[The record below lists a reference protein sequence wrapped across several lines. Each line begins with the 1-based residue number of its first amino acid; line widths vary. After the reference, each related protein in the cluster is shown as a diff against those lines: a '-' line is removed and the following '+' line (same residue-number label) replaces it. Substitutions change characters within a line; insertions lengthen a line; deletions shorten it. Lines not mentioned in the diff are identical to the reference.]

1 MAVINRERSI
11 IMASINSVSSS
22 TSSIYGSKNVISGL
36 ASGMDTES
44 MIENAI
50 SGYKTKIST
59 LQQKRTKVE
68 WQQEAYRSIIGKMA
82 SFSDKYTSYASSTNL
97 LSNSFFN
104 QAVKVTAKGKYADM
118 VSASGKTSSNV
129 QILGVKQ
136 LAKAATYTVS
146 GIGDSKSAVTPGIG
160 GSTPAATPEFTGSTV
175 DLGAK
180 KELSNV
186 SGSLTIKYGGNR
198 SYTIDFGELDIYTKP
213 EELADAIRSKLGE
226 QTMTLSNGTSVTAS
240 EKIDVKVND
249 EGNIEFFEKGSAG
262 NAVTISDATGKI
274 KDTLGIDPSKNESTL
289 KTKDVELVNR
299 NTTLG
304 DYLTDKEL
312 TLTLDGV
319 TKKIK
324 LPKPEYKKNDNGAL
338 ILDAAGNKTLDV
350 ADYKDKLEK
359 AIAGAFGE
367 GKVTV
372 TAANQNGNSFSLKFS
387 TQKGSTL
394 SVSGDAAKALGLDKA
409 ATYVNTSKTLG
420 ELLKKEDDWKP
431 FNRIE
436 YVGDVKEVMTAD
448 GKTVDYYTDAKGNR
462 LKKVG
467 AGDNETYYRVDD
479 KGEYL
484 YKFEIN
490 GKVVGEFSKNTALE
504 TVLTSINGNAD
515 AGVTVNYSKITNQFQ
530 FTTRETG
537 AGSQIVMGDGLA
549 KALFGDTKGKDDK
562 HPAGQ
567 DAIFSMKVNGQELD
581 GISRSSNTFDV
592 DGMSVSL
599 KGTFGAYNT
608 DNDKLVNATAAEADA
623 VSFTA
628 SSDAD
633 KIIDA
638 IKSMVEDYNA
648 MVTEIKNAYSTLPQ
662 QKSNGNYYE
671 PLTEEDKADMS
682 ESSIKA
688 HEEKAK
694 QGLLFADRDLS
705 ALYTQLTSAISMSG
719 KDGADLKAIGI
730 TSNYSNGLTTLS
742 LNEEKL
748 RSALETDP
756 DKVRDVF
763 SKSVA
768 SGSSTNG
775 LMQALKSPLD
785 MYSKTQG
792 TKGILVQKAGST
804 LAPSTL
810 YKNTLQNKLDDI
822 DTQIEKWQDKMADQV
837 DRYTS
842 KFTALEKLIAQ
853 MNSQSSALAGF
864 LGNG

>member
-1 MAVINRERSI
+1 
-11 IMASINSVSSS
+11 MASVNSVRSSS
-22 TSSIYGSKNVISGL
+22 SSIYGNRNVISGL

-44 MIENAI
+44 MIENAV

-68 WQQEAYRSIIGKMA
+68 WQQEVYRSIIGKMS

-97 LSNSFFN
+97 LSSGFFN
-104 QAVKVTAKGKYADM
+104 QAVKVTATGKYADM
-118 VSASGKTSSNV
+118 VSASGKTSSSV

-136 LAKAATYTVS
+136 LARAATYTVS
-146 GIGDSKSAVTPGIG
+146 GIGGSKSADK
-160 GSTPAATPEFTGSTV
+160 PEFTGSVV
-175 DLGAK
+175 DLTEK

-186 SGSLTIKYGGNR
+186 SGSLTIKYGGDR
-198 SYTIDFGELDIYTKP
+198 SFTLDFGELDIYQNAD
-213 EELADAIRSKLGE
+213 ELAKAIRSKLGE
-226 QTMTLSNGTSVTAS
+226 QTMTLSDGTSVKAS

-249 EGNIEFFEKGSAG
+249 EGNIEFSEKGGAG
-262 NAVTISDATGKI
+262 NAVTISGATGKI
-274 KDTLGIDPSKNESTL
+274 KDTLKITADGTESTL
-289 KTKDVELVNR
+289 NTKNVELVDKSS
-299 NTTLG
+299 TLG
-304 DYLTDKEL
+304 DYLSGKEL

-319 TKKIK
+319 TKKIE
-324 LPKPEYKKNDNGAL
+324 LPEYKKDGTALSNDAYTTALQTKINEAFGA
-338 ILDAAGNKTLDV
+338 GKV
-350 ADYKDKLEK
+350 ALEK
-359 AIAGAFGE
+359 VGAAD
-367 GKVTV
+367 GK
-372 TAANQNGNSFSLKFS
+372 SFSLKFS
-387 TQKGSTL
+387 TTQAGSTL

-420 ELLKKEDDWKP
+420 ELLGDKAVDWSK
-431 FNRIE
+431 FE
-436 YVGDVKEVMTAD
+436 KVKAEGDVKPVNKKD
-448 GKTVDYYTDAKGNR
+448 GSGVDYYTDSKGNR
-462 LKKVG
+462 VKSEDGGK
-467 AGDNETYYRVDD
+467 TYYRVDD
-479 KGEYL
+479 KGEFL
-484 YKFEIN
+484 REFKIN
-490 GKVVGEFSKNTALE
+490 GKLVGAFNKDTALE

-515 AGVTVNYSKITNQFQ
+515 AGVKVSYSKTTNQFQ

-537 AGSQIVMGDGLA
+537 ASSRIDMGDGLA
-549 KALFGDTKGKDDK
+549 NALFGGGKKDEGK
-562 HPAGQ
+562 
-567 DAIFSMKVNGQELD
+567 DAIFSMKVNGQPLD
-581 GISRSSNTFDV
+581 DISRSSNTFDV
-592 DGMSVSL
+592 DGMNISL
-599 KGTFGAYNT
+599 KGTFT
-608 DNDKLVNATAAEADA
+608 ATEADA
-623 VSFTA
+623 VSFTS

-633 KIIDA
+633 KIVDA

-648 MVTEIKNAYSTLPQ
+648 MVTEIKNAYSTMPQ
-662 QKSNGNYYE
+662 QKSNGKYYE

-688 HEEKAK
+688 YEEKAK

-705 ALYTQLTSAISMSG
+705 ALYSQLTSAISMSG
-719 KDGADLKAIGI
+719 KDGADLKSIGI

-748 RSALETDP
+748 RAALETDP

-768 SGSSTNG
+768 SGSSSNG

-785 MYSKTQG
+785 MYSKVQG

-842 KFTALEKLIAQ
+842 KFTALEKLISQ
-853 MNSQSSALAGF
+853 MNSQSSALASF
-864 LGNG
+864 LGSNG

>member
-1 MAVINRERSI
+1 MA
-11 IMASINSVSSS
+11 SVSSVRS
-22 TSSIYGSKNVISGL
+22 SSSSIYGNRNVISGL

-44 MIENAI
+44 MIENAV

-68 WQQEAYRSIIGKMA
+68 WQQEVYRSIIGKMS

-97 LSNSFFN
+97 LSSGFFN
-104 QAVKVTAKGKYADM
+104 QAVKVTATGKYADM
-118 VSASGKTSSNV
+118 VSASGKTSSSV

-136 LAKAATYTVS
+136 LARAATYTVS
-146 GIGDSKSAVTPGIG
+146 GIGGSKSADK
-160 GSTPAATPEFTGSTV
+160 PEFTGSTV
-175 DLGAK
+175 DLTEK

-186 SGSLTIKYGGNR
+186 SGSLTIKYGGDR
-198 SYTIDFGELDIYTKP
+198 SFTLDFGELDIYQNADK
-213 EELADAIRSKLGE
+213 LAEAIRSKLGE
-226 QTMTLSNGTSVTAS
+226 QTMTLSDGTSVKAS

-249 EGNIEFFEKGSAG
+249 EGNIEFSEKGGAG
-262 NAVTISDATGKI
+262 NAVTISGATGKI
-274 KDTLGIDPSKNESTL
+274 KDTLKITADGTESTL
-289 KTKDVELVNR
+289 NTKDVELVDKSS
-299 NTTLG
+299 TLG
-304 DYLTDKEL
+304 DYLAGKEL
-312 TLTLDGV
+312 ALTLDGV

-324 LPKPEYKKNDNGAL
+324 LPEYKNDKDYITDL
-338 ILDAAGNKTLDV
+338 QTEINKAFGDKV
-350 ADYKDKLEK
+350 KLEK
-359 AIAGAFGE
+359 
-367 GKVTV
+367 
-372 TAANQNGNSFSLKFS
+372 GNATNEKGFSLKFS

-420 ELLKKEDDWKP
+420 ELLGDKADVWNAFDKVKAE
-431 FNRIE
+431 
-436 YVGDVKEVMTAD
+436 GDVKPVNKKD
-448 GKTVDYYTDAKGNR
+448 GSGVDYYTDSKGNR
-462 LKKVG
+462 VKSEDGGK
-467 AGDNETYYRVDD
+467 TYYRVDD
-479 KGEYL
+479 KGEFL
-484 YKFEIN
+484 REFKIN
-490 GKVVGEFSKNTALE
+490 GKLVGAFNKDTALE

-515 AGVTVNYSKITNQFQ
+515 VGVKVSYSKTTNQFQ

-537 AGSQIVMGDGLA
+537 AGSLDMGDGLA
-549 KALFGDTKGKDDK
+549 KALFGGGTKEDGL
-562 HPAGQ
+562 
-567 DAIFSMKVNGQELD
+567 DAIFSMKVNGQPLND
-581 GISRSSNTFDV
+581 ISRSSNTFDV

-599 KGTFGAYNT
+599 KGTFT
-608 DNDKLVNATAAEADA
+608 ATEADA
-623 VSFTA
+623 VSFTS

-633 KIIDA
+633 KIVDT

-648 MVTEIKNAYSTLPQ
+648 MVTEIKNAYSTMPQ
-662 QKSNGNYYE
+662 QKSNGKYYE

-688 HEEKAK
+688 YEEKAK

-705 ALYTQLTSAISMSG
+705 ALYSQLTSAISMSG

-748 RSALETDP
+748 RAALETDP

-768 SGSSTNG
+768 SGSSSNG

-842 KFTALEKLIAQ
+842 KFTALEKLISQ
-853 MNSQSSALAGF
+853 MNSQSSALASF
-864 LGNG
+864 LGSNG

>member
-1 MAVINRERSI
+1 
-11 IMASINSVSSS
+11 MASVSSVSSS
-22 TSSIYGSKNVISGL
+22 SSSIYGNRNVISGL

-44 MIENAI
+44 MIENAV

-68 WQQEAYRSIIGKMA
+68 WQQEVYRSIIGKMS

-97 LSNSFFN
+97 LSSGFFN
-104 QAVKVTAKGKYADM
+104 QAVKVTATGKYADM
-118 VSASGKTSSNV
+118 VSASGKTSSSV

-136 LAKAATYTVS
+136 LARAATYTVS
-146 GIGDSKSAVTPGIG
+146 GIGGKTADK
-160 GSTPAATPEFTGSTV
+160 PEFTGSAV
-175 DLGAK
+175 DLTEK

-198 SYTIDFGELDIYTKP
+198 SFTLDFGELDIYQNAD
-213 EELADAIRSKLGE
+213 ELAKAIQSKLGE
-226 QTMTLSNGTSVTAS
+226 QTMTLSDGTSVKAS

-249 EGNIEFFEKGSAG
+249 EGNIEFSEKGGAG
-262 NAVTISDATGKI
+262 NAVTISGATGKI
-274 KDTLGIDPSKNESTL
+274 KDTLKITADGTESTL
-289 KTKDVELVNR
+289 NTKNVELVDKSS
-299 NTTLG
+299 TLG
-304 DYLTDKEL
+304 DYLSGKEL

-324 LPKPEYKKNDNGAL
+324 LPEYKKDGTALSNDAYTTALQTKINEAFGA
-338 ILDAAGNKTLDV
+338 GKV
-350 ADYKDKLEK
+350 ALEK
-359 AIAGAFGE
+359 VGAAD
-367 GKVTV
+367 GK
-372 TAANQNGNSFSLKFS
+372 SFSLKFS
-387 TQKGSTL
+387 TTQAGSTL

-420 ELLKKEDDWKP
+420 ELLGDKAVDWSK
-431 FNRIE
+431 FE
-436 YVGDVKEVMTAD
+436 KVKAEGDVKPVNKKD
-448 GKTVDYYTDAKGNR
+448 GSGVDYYTDSKGNR
-462 LKKVG
+462 VKSEDGGK
-467 AGDNETYYRVDD
+467 TYYRVDD
-479 KGEYL
+479 KGEFL
-484 YKFEIN
+484 REFKIN
-490 GKVVGEFSKNTALE
+490 GKLVGAFNKDTALE

-515 AGVTVNYSKITNQFQ
+515 AGVKVSYSKTTNQFQ

-537 AGSQIVMGDGLA
+537 ASSQIVMGDGLA
-549 KALFGDTKGKDDK
+549 DALFGGTEEVDKDTGEKKKTGVSYT
-562 HPAGQ
+562 AGQ
-567 DAIFSMKVNGQELD
+567 DAIFSMKVNGQPLND
-581 GISRSSNTFDV
+581 ISRSSNTFDV

-599 KGTFGAYNT
+599 KGTFT
-608 DNDKLVNATAAEADA
+608 ATEADA
-623 VSFTA
+623 VSFTS

-633 KIIDA
+633 KIVDT

-648 MVTEIKNAYSTLPQ
+648 MVTEIKNAYSTMPQ
-662 QKSNGNYYE
+662 QKSNGKYYE

-688 HEEKAK
+688 YEEKAK

-748 RSALETDP
+748 RAALETDP

-768 SGSSTNG
+768 SGSSSNG

-842 KFTALEKLIAQ
+842 KFTALEKLISQ
-853 MNSQSSALAGF
+853 MNSQSSALASF
-864 LGNG
+864 LGSNG

>member
-1 MAVINRERSI
+1 
-11 IMASINSVSSS
+11 MASVNSVRSSS
-22 TSSIYGSKNVISGL
+22 SSIYGNRNVISGL

-44 MIENAI
+44 MIENAV

-68 WQQEAYRSIIGKMA
+68 WQQEVYRSIIGKMA

-104 QAVKVTAKGKYADM
+104 QAVKVTATGKYADL

-146 GIGDSKSAVTPGIG
+146 GIGGKTAATS
-160 GSTPAATPEFTGSTV
+160 GSTGSESAAKPGFTGSVV
-175 DLGAK
+175 DLSEK

-186 SGSLTIKYGGNR
+186 SGSLTIKYGGDR
-198 SYTIDFGELDIYTKP
+198 TFTLDFGELDIYKGAK
-213 EELADAIRSKLGE
+213 ELAEAIQSKLGE
-226 QTMTLSNGTSVTAS
+226 QTMTLSGGTSVKAS

-249 EGNIEFFEKGSAG
+249 EGNIEFFEKGNAG
-262 NAVTISDATGKI
+262 NAVTISGTTGKL
-274 KDTLGIDPSKNESTL
+274 KENLEVDGGTL
-289 KTKDVELVNR
+289 KTAGKTLSNKDA
-299 NTTLG
+299 TLG
-304 DYLTDKEL
+304 DYLTGKEL

-319 TKKIK
+319 TKKIT
-324 LPKPEYKKNDNGAL
+324 LPAYKNDKDYITDLQTKINKVFG
-338 ILDAAGNKTLDV
+338 DAFD
-350 ADYKDKLEK
+350 ADDQTKIDSAFNEGKIKVKLENVGTGDK
-359 AIAGAFGE
+359 I
-367 GKVTV
+367 
-372 TAANQNGNSFSLKFS
+372 SLKFS
-387 TQKGSTL
+387 TQEGSTL

-420 ELLKKEDDWKP
+420 ELGIKNWDNFEKVAAE
-431 FNRIE
+431 
-436 YVGDVKEVMTAD
+436 GAVKEVKNED
-448 GKTVDYYTDAKGNR
+448 GSVYYTDAKGNR
-462 LKKVG
+462 VDDKG
-467 AGDNETYYRVDD
+467 YRVDD
-479 KGEYL
+479 KGAYL
-484 YKFEIN
+484 YKFKIN
-490 GKVVGEFSKNTALE
+490 DTVVGEFSKNTALE
-504 TVLTSINGNAD
+504 TVLTSINSNAD

-530 FTTRETG
+530 FTARETG
-537 AGSQIVMGDGLA
+537 ASSKIVMGDGLA
-549 KALFGDTKGKDDK
+549 DALFGGTEEVDK
-562 HPAGQ
+562 VTNEKKKTGVSSTPGQ
-567 DAIFSMKVNGQELD
+567 DAIFSMMVNGKELD

-599 KGTFGAYNT
+599 KGTFGAYGSSNT
-608 DNDKLVNATAAEADA
+608 LGENNIAAAKADA

-633 KIIDA
+633 KIVDA

-648 MVTEIKNAYSTLPQ
+648 MVTEIKNAYSTMPQ
-662 QKSNGNYYE
+662 QKSNGKYYE

-688 HEEKAK
+688 YEEKAK

-748 RSALETDP
+748 RAALDTDP

-768 SGSSTNG
+768 SGSSSNG

-842 KFTALEKLIAQ
+842 KFAALEKLIAQ

>member
-1 MAVINRERSI
+1 
-11 IMASINSVSSS
+11 MASVSSVSSS
-22 TSSIYGSKNVISGL
+22 SSSIYGNRNVISGL

-44 MIENAI
+44 MIENAV

-68 WQQEAYRSIIGKMA
+68 WQQEVYRSIIGKMS

-97 LSNSFFN
+97 LSSGFFN
-104 QAVKVTAKGKYADM
+104 QAVKVTATGKYADM
-118 VSASGKTSSNV
+118 VSASGKTSSSV

-136 LAKAATYTVS
+136 LARAATYTVS
-146 GIGDSKSAVTPGIG
+146 GIGGKTADK
-160 GSTPAATPEFTGSTV
+160 PEFTGSAV
-175 DLGAK
+175 DLSVK

-186 SGSLTIKYGGNR
+186 SGSLTIKYGGDR
-198 SYTIDFGELDIYTKP
+198 SFTLDFGELDIYQNAD
-213 EELADAIRSKLGE
+213 ELAKAIQSKLGE
-226 QTMTLSNGTSVTAS
+226 QTMTLSDGTSVKAS

-249 EGNIEFFEKGSAG
+249 EGNIEFSEKGGAG
-262 NAVTISDATGKI
+262 NAVTISGATGKI
-274 KDTLGIDPSKNESTL
+274 KDTLKITADGTESTL
-289 KTKDVELVNR
+289 NTKNVELVDKSS
-299 NTTLG
+299 TLG
-304 DYLTDKEL
+304 DYLSGKEL

-319 TKKIK
+319 TKKIE
-324 LPKPEYKKNDNGAL
+324 LPEYKKDGTALSNDAYTTALQTKINEAFGA
-338 ILDAAGNKTLDV
+338 GKV
-350 ADYKDKLEK
+350 ALEK
-359 AIAGAFGE
+359 VGAAD
-367 GKVTV
+367 GK
-372 TAANQNGNSFSLKFS
+372 SFSLKFS
-387 TQKGSTL
+387 TTQAGSTL

-420 ELLKKEDDWKP
+420 ELLGDKAVDWSK
-431 FNRIE
+431 FE
-436 YVGDVKEVMTAD
+436 KVKAEGDVKPVNKKD
-448 GKTVDYYTDAKGNR
+448 GSGVDYYTDSKGNR
-462 LKKVG
+462 VKSEDGGK
-467 AGDNETYYRVDD
+467 TYYRVDD
-479 KGEYL
+479 KGEFL
-484 YKFEIN
+484 REFKIN
-490 GKVVGEFSKNTALE
+490 GKLVGAFNKDTALE

-515 AGVTVNYSKITNQFQ
+515 AGVKVSYSKTTNQFQ
-530 FTTRETG
+530 FTAKESG
-537 AGSQIVMGDGLA
+537 ASSRIDMGDGLA
-549 KALFGDTKGKDDK
+549 NALFGGGTKEDGT
-562 HPAGQ
+562 
-567 DAIFSMKVNGQELD
+567 DAIFSMKVNGQPLND
-581 GISRSSNTFDV
+581 ISRSSNTFDV

-599 KGTFGAYNT
+599 KGTFT
-608 DNDKLVNATAAEADA
+608 ATEADA
-623 VSFTA
+623 VSFTS

-633 KIIDA
+633 KIVDA

-648 MVTEIKNAYSTLPQ
+648 MVTEIKNAYSTMPQ

-688 HEEKAK
+688 YEEKAK

-748 RSALETDP
+748 RAALETDP

-763 SKSVA
+763 SKSMA
-768 SGSSTNG
+768 SGSSSNG

-842 KFTALEKLIAQ
+842 KFTALEKLISQ
-853 MNSQSSALAGF
+853 MNSQSSALASF
-864 LGNG
+864 LGTNG

>member
-1 MAVINRERSI
+1 MA
-11 IMASINSVSSS
+11 SVSSVRS
-22 TSSIYGSKNVISGL
+22 SSSSIYGNRNVISGL

-44 MIENAI
+44 MIENAV

-68 WQQEAYRSIIGKMA
+68 WQQEVYRSIIGKMS

-97 LSNSFFN
+97 LSSGFFN
-104 QAVKVTAKGKYADM
+104 QAVKVTATGKYADM
-118 VSASGKTSSNV
+118 VSASGKTSSSV

-136 LAKAATYTVS
+136 LARAATYTVS
-146 GIGDSKSAVTPGIG
+146 GIGGSKSADK
-160 GSTPAATPEFTGSTV
+160 PEFTGSAV
-175 DLGAK
+175 DLTEK

-186 SGSLTIKYGGNR
+186 SGSLTIKYGGDR
-198 SYTIDFGELDIYTKP
+198 SFTLDFGELDIYENADK
-213 EELADAIRSKLGE
+213 LAEAIRSKLGE
-226 QTMTLSNGTSVTAS
+226 QTMTLSDGTSVKAS

-249 EGNIEFFEKGSAG
+249 EGNIEFSEKGGAG
-262 NAVTISDATGKI
+262 NGVTISGATGKI
-274 KDTLGIDPSKNESTL
+274 KDTLKITAGGTESTL
-289 KTKDVELVNR
+289 NTKNVELVDKSS
-299 NTTLG
+299 TLG
-304 DYLTDKEL
+304 DYLSGKEL

-319 TKKIK
+319 TKKIE
-324 LPKPEYKKNDNGAL
+324 LPEYKKDGTALSNDAYTTALQTKINEAFGA
-338 ILDAAGNKTLDV
+338 GKV
-350 ADYKDKLEK
+350 ALEK
-359 AIAGAFGE
+359 VGAAD
-367 GKVTV
+367 GK
-372 TAANQNGNSFSLKFS
+372 SFSLKFS
-387 TQKGSTL
+387 TTQAGSTL

-420 ELLKKEDDWKP
+420 ELLGDKADVWNAFDKVEA
-431 FNRIE
+431 E
-436 YVGDVKEVMTAD
+436 GDVKPVNKKGSSD
-448 GKTVDYYTDAKGNR
+448 VDYYTDSKGNR
-462 LKKVG
+462 VKSEDGGK
-467 AGDNETYYRVDD
+467 TYYRVDD
-479 KGEYL
+479 KGEFL
-484 YKFEIN
+484 REFKIN
-490 GKVVGEFSKNTALE
+490 GKLVGAFNKDTALE

-515 AGVTVNYSKITNQFQ
+515 VGVKVSYSKTTNQFQ
-530 FTTRETG
+530 FTARETG
-537 AGSQIVMGDGLA
+537 ASSQINMGDGLA
-549 KALFGDTKGKDDK
+549 KALFGGGTKEDGL
-562 HPAGQ
+562 

-599 KGTFGAYNT
+599 KGTFT
-608 DNDKLVNATAAEADA
+608 ATEADA
-623 VSFTA
+623 VSFTS

-648 MVTEIKNAYSTLPQ
+648 MVTEIKNAYSTMPQ
-662 QKSNGNYYE
+662 QKSNGKYYE

-688 HEEKAK
+688 YEEKAK

-748 RSALETDP
+748 RAALETDP

-768 SGSSTNG
+768 SGSSSNG

-842 KFTALEKLIAQ
+842 KFTALEKLISQ
-853 MNSQSSALAGF
+853 MNSQSSALASF
-864 LGNG
+864 LGSNG

>member
-1 MAVINRERSI
+1 
-11 IMASINSVSSS
+11 MASVSSVSSS
-22 TSSIYGSKNVISGL
+22 SSSIYGKKNVISGL

-44 MIENAI
+44 MIENAV

-68 WQQEAYRSIIGKMA
+68 WQQEVYRSIIGKMS

-97 LSNSFFN
+97 LSSSFFN
-104 QAVKVTAKGKYADM
+104 QAVKVTAAGKYADM

-129 QILGVKQ
+129 QIFGVKQ

-146 GIGDSKSAVTPGIG
+146 GIGGKTADK
-160 GSTPAATPEFTGSTV
+160 PEFTGSTV
-175 DLGAK
+175 DLSEK
-180 KELSNV
+180 KELSNI
-186 SGSLTIKYGGNR
+186 SGSLTIKYGGDR
-198 SYTIDFGELDIYTKP
+198 SYTIDFGELDIYESADK
-213 EELADAIRSKLGE
+213 LAEAIRSKLGE
-226 QTMTLSNGTSVTAS
+226 QTMTLSDGTSVKVS
-240 EKIDVKVND
+240 ERIDVKVNG
-249 EGNIEFFEKGSAG
+249 EGNIEFSDKTSAG
-262 NAVTISDATGKI
+262 NAVTISGTTGKL
-274 KDTLGIDPSKNESTL
+274 KENLDVDGGTL
-289 KTKDVELVNR
+289 KTAGKTLSNKDA
-299 NTTLG
+299 TLG
-304 DYLTDKEL
+304 EYLSGKEL

-324 LPKPEYKKNDNGAL
+324 LPEPEYKTENGTL
-338 ILDAAGNKTLDV
+338 TLNVAG
-350 ADYKDKLEK
+350 YKDKLQE
-359 AIAGAFGE
+359 AINGAFGA

-372 TAANQNGNSFSLKFS
+372 TAENQNGNSFALKFS
-387 TQKGSTL
+387 TQAGSTL
-394 SVSGDAAKALGLDKA
+394 SASGDAAKALGLDKA
-409 ATYVNTSKTLG
+409 TTYVNTSKTLG
-420 ELLKKEDDWKP
+420 ELLDGQKWNT

-436 YVGDVKEVMTAD
+436 YVGDVKKVKNENGDIV
-448 GKTVDYYTDAKGNR
+448 YYTDAKGNR
-462 LKKVG
+462 LKKDG
-467 AGDNETYYRVDD
+467 EKYYRVDGKD
-479 KGEYL
+479 EYL
-484 YKFEIN
+484 YEFKIN
-490 GKVVGEFSKNTALE
+490 DKVVGEFSKNTALE

-515 AGVTVNYSKITNQFQ
+515 AGVTVNYSKTTNQFQ
-530 FTTRETG
+530 FTARESG
-537 AGSQIVMGDGLA
+537 AASRIDMGDGLA
-549 KALFGDTKGKDDK
+549 KGLFGDTENVGEDTGASYT
-562 HPAGQ
+562 AGQ
-567 DAIFSMKVNGQELD
+567 DAEFSMKVNGQPLNN
-581 GISRSSNTFDV
+581 IKRSSNTFDV

-599 KGTFGAYNT
+599 KGTFGTYKADGT
-608 DNDKLVNATAAEADA
+608 IDQTAAEADA

-662 QKSNGNYYE
+662 QKSNGKYYE

-688 HEEKAK
+688 YEEKAK

-705 ALYTQLTSAISMSG
+705 ALYSQLTSAISMSG

-748 RSALETDP
+748 RAALETDA

-763 SKSVA
+763 SKSMD
-768 SGSSTNG
+768 SGSSSNG

-785 MYSKTQG
+785 MYSKMQG

-804 LAPSTL
+804 LAPTTL

>member
-1 MAVINRERSI
+1 MA
-11 IMASINSVSSS
+11 SVSSVRS
-22 TSSIYGSKNVISGL
+22 SSSSIYGNRNVISGL

-44 MIENAI
+44 MIENAV

-68 WQQEAYRSIIGKMA
+68 WQQEVYRSIIGKMS

-97 LSNSFFN
+97 LSSGFFN
-104 QAVKVTAKGKYADM
+104 QAVKVTATGKYADM

-136 LAKAATYTVS
+136 LARAATYTVS
-146 GIGDSKSAVTPGIG
+146 GIGGSKSADK
-160 GSTPAATPEFTGSTV
+160 PEFTGSTV
-175 DLGAK
+175 DLTEK

-186 SGSLTIKYGGNR
+186 SGSLTIKYGGDR
-198 SYTIDFGELDIYTKP
+198 SFTLDFGELDIYENADK
-213 EELADAIRSKLGE
+213 LAEAIRSKLGE
-226 QTMTLSNGTSVTAS
+226 QTMTLSDGTSVKAS
-240 EKIDVKVND
+240 EKIKVEVND
-249 EGNIEFFEKGSAG
+249 KNIVFSDNSSAG
-262 NAVTISDATGKI
+262 NAVTISGATGKI
-274 KDTLGIDPSKNESTL
+274 KETLGIEPSKNESTL
-289 KTKDVELVNR
+289 HTKDVKLSNKDAK
-299 NTTLG
+299 LG
-304 DYLTDKEL
+304 DYLAGKEL

-319 TKKIK
+319 TKKIT
-324 LPKPEYKKNDNGAL
+324 LPKPEYKEDDGTLNDSKYITNL
-338 ILDAAGNKTLDV
+338 QTEINK
-350 ADYKDKLEK
+350 
-359 AIAGAFGE
+359 AFGD
-367 GKVTV
+367 KVKV
-372 TAANQNGNSFSLKFS
+372 NAADGNGFALKFS
-387 TQKGSTL
+387 TTQAGSTL

-420 ELLKKEDDWKP
+420 ELLGDKADVWNAFDKVEA
-431 FNRIE
+431 E
-436 YVGDVKEVMTAD
+436 GDVKPVNKKD
-448 GKTVDYYTDAKGNR
+448 GSGVDYYTDSKGNR
-462 LKKVG
+462 VKSEDGGK
-467 AGDNETYYRVDD
+467 TYYRVDD
-479 KGEYL
+479 KGEFL
-484 YKFEIN
+484 REFKIN
-490 GKVVGEFSKNTALE
+490 GKLVGAFNKDTALE

-515 AGVTVNYSKITNQFQ
+515 AGVKVNYSKTTNQFQ

-537 AGSQIVMGDGLA
+537 ASSQIKMGDGLA
-549 KALFGDTKGKDDK
+549 DALFGGTEEVDKDTGEKKKTGVSYT
-562 HPAGQ
+562 AGL

-599 KGTFGAYNT
+599 KGTFT
-608 DNDKLVNATAAEADA
+608 ATEADA
-623 VSFTA
+623 VSFTS

-633 KIIDA
+633 KIVDA

-648 MVTEIKNAYSTLPQ
+648 MVTEIKNAYSTMPQ
-662 QKSNGNYYE
+662 QKSNGKYYE

-688 HEEKAK
+688 YEEKAK

-719 KDGADLKAIGI
+719 KDGADLKSIGI

-748 RSALETDP
+748 RAALETDP

-768 SGSSTNG
+768 SGSSSNG

-842 KFTALEKLIAQ
+842 KFTALEKLISQ
-853 MNSQSSALAGF
+853 MNSQSSALASF
-864 LGNG
+864 LGSNG

>member
-1 MAVINRERSI
+1 MA
-11 IMASINSVSSS
+11 SVSSVRS
-22 TSSIYGSKNVISGL
+22 SSSSIYGNRNVISGL

-44 MIENAI
+44 MIENAV

-68 WQQEAYRSIIGKMA
+68 WQQEVYRSIIGKMS

-97 LSNSFFN
+97 LSSGFFN
-104 QAVKVTAKGKYADM
+104 QAVKVTATGKYADM
-118 VSASGKTSSNV
+118 VSASGKTSSSV

-136 LAKAATYTVS
+136 LARAATYTVS
-146 GIGDSKSAVTPGIG
+146 GIGGKTADK
-160 GSTPAATPEFTGSTV
+160 PEFTGSAV
-175 DLGAK
+175 DLTEK

-186 SGSLTIKYGGNR
+186 SGSLTIKYGGDR
-198 SYTIDFGELDIYTKP
+198 SFTLDFGELDIYQNAD
-213 EELADAIRSKLGE
+213 ELAKAIQSKLGE
-226 QTMTLSNGTSVTAS
+226 QTMTLSDGTSVKVS

-249 EGNIEFFEKGSAG
+249 EGNIEFSEKGGAG
-262 NAVTISDATGKI
+262 NAVTISGATGKI
-274 KDTLGIDPSKNESTL
+274 KDTLKITADGTESTL
-289 KTKDVELVNR
+289 NTKNVELVDKSS
-299 NTTLG
+299 TLG
-304 DYLTDKEL
+304 DYLSGKEL

-319 TKKIK
+319 TKKIE
-324 LPKPEYKKNDNGAL
+324 LPEYKKDGTALSNDAYTTALQTKINEAFGA
-338 ILDAAGNKTLDV
+338 GKV
-350 ADYKDKLEK
+350 ALEK
-359 AIAGAFGE
+359 VGAAD
-367 GKVTV
+367 GK
-372 TAANQNGNSFSLKFS
+372 SFSLKFS
-387 TQKGSTL
+387 TTQAGSTL

-420 ELLKKEDDWKP
+420 ELLRDKAVDWSK
-431 FNRIE
+431 FE
-436 YVGDVKEVMTAD
+436 KVKAEGDVKPVNKKD
-448 GKTVDYYTDAKGNR
+448 GSGVDYYTDSKGNR
-462 LKKVG
+462 VKSEDGGK
-467 AGDNETYYRVDD
+467 TYYRVDD
-479 KGEYL
+479 KGEFL
-484 YKFEIN
+484 REFKIN
-490 GKVVGEFSKNTALE
+490 GKLVGAFNKDTALE

-515 AGVTVNYSKITNQFQ
+515 AGVKVSYSKTTNQFQ
-530 FTTRETG
+530 FTAKESG
-537 AGSQIVMGDGLA
+537 ASSRIDMGDGLA
-549 KALFGDTKGKDDK
+549 NALFGGGTKEDGL
-562 HPAGQ
+562 

-599 KGTFGAYNT
+599 KGTFGAYGSSNT
-608 DNDKLVNATAAEADA
+608 LGKDNIEATKADA
-623 VSFTA
+623 VSFTS

-633 KIIDA
+633 KIIDT

-648 MVTEIKNAYSTLPQ
+648 MVTEIKNAYSTMPQ

-688 HEEKAK
+688 YEEKAK

-705 ALYTQLTSAISMSG
+705 ALYSQLTSAISMSG
-719 KDGADLKAIGI
+719 KDGADLKSIGI

-748 RSALETDP
+748 RAALETDP

-768 SGSSTNG
+768 SGSSSNG

-842 KFTALEKLIAQ
+842 KFTALEKLISQ
-853 MNSQSSALAGF
+853 MNSQSSALASF
-864 LGNG
+864 LGSNG

>member
-1 MAVINRERSI
+1 
-11 IMASINSVSSS
+11 MASVNSVRSSS
-22 TSSIYGSKNVISGL
+22 SSIYGNRNVISGL

-44 MIENAI
+44 MIENAV

-68 WQQEAYRSIIGKMA
+68 WQQEVYRSIIGKMA

-97 LSNSFFN
+97 LSSSFFN
-104 QAVKVTAKGKYADM
+104 QAVKVTATGKYADL

-146 GIGDSKSAVTPGIG
+146 GIG
-160 GSTPAATPEFTGSTV
+160 GSTADNPSFTGSEV
-175 DLGAK
+175 NLGEK

-186 SGSLTIKYGGNR
+186 SGSLTIKYGGDR
-198 SYTIDFGELDIYTKP
+198 SFTLDFGELDIYKDAN
-213 EELADAIRSKLGE
+213 ELAEAIRSKLGE
-226 QTMTLSNGTSVTAS
+226 QTMTLSGGTSVKAS

-249 EGNIEFFEKGSAG
+249 EGNIEFFEKGDAG
-262 NAVTISDATGKI
+262 NAVTISGTTGKL
-274 KDTLGIDPSKNESTL
+274 KENLDVDGGTL
-289 KTKDVELVNR
+289 KTAGKTLSNKDAK
-299 NTTLG
+299 LG
-304 DYLTDKEL
+304 DYLTGKEL

-319 TKKIK
+319 TKKIT
-324 LPKPEYKKNDNGAL
+324 LPKPEYKEDGTLNNDKYITDLQTEIKNAFGD
-338 ILDAAGNKTLDV
+338 KV
-350 ADYKDKLEK
+350 KLENGD
-359 AIAGAFGE
+359 AD
-367 GKVTV
+367 GK
-372 TAANQNGNSFSLKFS
+372 FSLKFS
-387 TQKGSTL
+387 TQAGSTL

-431 FNRIE
+431 SNRIE
-436 YVGDVKEVMTAD
+436 YVGDVKEVENKN
-448 GKTVDYYTDAKGNR
+448 GEIDYYDAKGNR
-462 LKKVG
+462 LKKVEKDG
-467 AGDNETYYRVDD
+467 NNTYYRVDD

-490 GKVVGEFSKNTALE
+490 GTVVGEFSKNTALE

-515 AGVTVNYSKITNQFQ
+515 VGVTVNYSKTTNQFQ

-537 AGSQIVMGDGLA
+537 ASSKIVMGDGLA
-549 KALFGDTKGKDDK
+549 KALFGDTAKKDEHGTIYHPQGK
-562 HPAGQ
+562 
-567 DAIFSMKVNGQELD
+567 DAIFSMKVNGQLLD

-599 KGTFGAYNT
+599 KGTFGEYNDT
-608 DNDKLVNATAAEADA
+608 TNNLNSATAAEADA

-628 SSDAD
+628 NSDAD
-633 KIIDA
+633 KIVDV

-648 MVTEIKNAYSTLPQ
+648 MVTEIKNAYSTMPQ
-662 QKSNGNYYE
+662 QKSNGKYYE

-688 HEEKAK
+688 YEEKAK

-748 RSALETDP
+748 RAALETDP

-768 SGSSTNG
+768 SGSSSNG

>member
-1 MAVINRERSI
+1 
-11 IMASINSVSSS
+11 MASVNSVRSSS
-22 TSSIYGSKNVISGL
+22 SSIYGNKNVISGL

-44 MIENAI
+44 MIENAV

-68 WQQEAYRSIIGKMA
+68 WQQEVYRSIIGKMA

-97 LSNSFFN
+97 LSSSFFN
-104 QAVKVTAKGKYADM
+104 QAAKVTATGKYADL

-136 LAKAATYTVS
+136 LAKAATYTV
-146 GIGDSKSAVTPGIG
+146 TGIG
-160 GSTPAATPEFTGSTV
+160 GKTADKTDSTGSKPEEKPSFTGSVV

-186 SGSLTIKYGGNR
+186 SGSLTIKYGGDR
-198 SYTIDFGELDIYTKP
+198 SFTLDFGELDIYTKA
-213 EELADAIRSKLGE
+213 EELAEAIQSKLGE
-226 QTMTLSNGTSVTAS
+226 QTMTLSNGTSVKAS

-262 NAVTISDATGKI
+262 NTVTISGATGKL
-274 KDTLGIDPSKNESTL
+274 KENLEVDGGTL
-289 KTKDVELVNR
+289 KTAGKKLSNKDA
-299 NTTLG
+299 TLG
-304 DYLTDKEL
+304 DYLTGKEL

-319 TKKIK
+319 TKKIT
-324 LPKPEYKKNDNGAL
+324 LPEYKKDTTTAAADYTKAL
-338 ILDAAGNKTLDV
+338 QTEINKAFGDALV
-350 ADYKDKLEK
+350 ADDQAKIDSAFDEGKIKVKLENVSTD
-359 AIAGAFGE
+359 
-367 GKVTV
+367 GKI
-372 TAANQNGNSFSLKFS
+372 SLKFS

-420 ELLKKEDDWKP
+420 ELLGDNAGWETFEYMGDIKELR
-431 FNRIE
+431 NE
-436 YVGDVKEVMTAD
+436 G
-448 GKTVDYYTDAKGNR
+448 GDYYTDAKGNR
-462 LKKVG
+462 VKRVG
-467 AGDNETYYRVDD
+467 TDGNYKYYRVDD

-484 YKFEIN
+484 YEFKIN
-490 GKVVGEFSKNTALE
+490 DTVVGAFNKDTALE

-515 AGVTVNYSKITNQFQ
+515 AGVTVSYSKITNQFQ

-537 AGSQIVMGDGLA
+537 ASSKIVMGDGLA
-549 KALFGDTKGKDDK
+549 KALFGDTKGKGDK
-562 HPAGQ
+562 HPTGQ
-567 DAIFSMKVNGQELD
+567 DAIFSMKVNDQLLD

-599 KGTFGAYNT
+599 KGTFGAYKA
-608 DNDKLVNATAAEADA
+608 DKDELVNAEAAEADA

-662 QKSNGNYYE
+662 QKSNGKYYE
-671 PLTEEDKADMS
+671 PLTEEDKAEMS

-688 HEEKAK
+688 YEEKAK

-742 LNEEKL
+742 LDESKL

-775 LMQALKSPLD
+775 LMQALKNPLD
-785 MYSKTQG
+785 MYGKTKG

-804 LAPSTL
+804 LAPTTL

>member
-1 MAVINRERSI
+1 MA
-11 IMASINSVSSS
+11 SVSSVRS
-22 TSSIYGSKNVISGL
+22 SSSSIYGNRNVISGL

-44 MIENAI
+44 MIENAV

-68 WQQEAYRSIIGKMA
+68 WQQEVYRSIIGKMS

-97 LSNSFFN
+97 LSSGFFN
-104 QAVKVTAKGKYADM
+104 QAVKVTATGKYADM
-118 VSASGKTSSNV
+118 VSASGKTSSSV

-136 LAKAATYTVS
+136 LARAATYTVS
-146 GIGDSKSAVTPGIG
+146 GIGGKTADK
-160 GSTPAATPEFTGSTV
+160 PEFTGSAV
-175 DLGAK
+175 DLTEK

-186 SGSLTIKYGGNR
+186 SGSLTIKYGGDR
-198 SYTIDFGELDIYTKP
+198 SFTLDFGELDIYQNAD
-213 EELADAIRSKLGE
+213 ELAKAIQSKLGE
-226 QTMTLSNGTSVTAS
+226 QTMTLSDGTSVKAS

-249 EGNIEFFEKGSAG
+249 EGNIEFSEKGGAG
-262 NAVTISDATGKI
+262 NAVTISGATGKI
-274 KDTLGIDPSKNESTL
+274 KDTLKITADGTESTL
-289 KTKDVELVNR
+289 NTKNVELVDKSS
-299 NTTLG
+299 TLG
-304 DYLTDKEL
+304 DYLSGKEL

-319 TKKIK
+319 TKKIE
-324 LPKPEYKKNDNGAL
+324 LPEYKKDGTALSNDAYTTALQTKINEAFGA
-338 ILDAAGNKTLDV
+338 GKV
-350 ADYKDKLEK
+350 ALEK
-359 AIAGAFGE
+359 VGAAD
-367 GKVTV
+367 GK
-372 TAANQNGNSFSLKFS
+372 SFSLKFS
-387 TQKGSTL
+387 TTQAGSTL

-420 ELLKKEDDWKP
+420 ELLGDKAVDWSK
-431 FNRIE
+431 FE
-436 YVGDVKEVMTAD
+436 KVKAEGDVKPVNKKD
-448 GKTVDYYTDAKGNR
+448 GSGVDYYTDSKGNR
-462 LKKVG
+462 VKSEDGGK
-467 AGDNETYYRVDD
+467 TYYRVDD
-479 KGEYL
+479 KGEFL
-484 YKFEIN
+484 REFKIN
-490 GKVVGEFSKNTALE
+490 GKLVGAFNKDTALE

-515 AGVTVNYSKITNQFQ
+515 AGVKVSYSKTTNQFQ
-530 FTTRETG
+530 FTAKESG
-537 AGSQIVMGDGLA
+537 ASSRIDMGDGLA
-549 KALFGDTKGKDDK
+549 NALFGGGKKDE
-562 HPAGQ
+562 GQ
-567 DAIFSMKVNGQELD
+567 DAIFSMMVNGQELD

-599 KGTFGAYNT
+599 KGTFGAYGSSNT
-608 DNDKLVNATAAEADA
+608 LGKDNIEAAKADA
-623 VSFTA
+623 VSFTS

-633 KIIDA
+633 KIVDA

-648 MVTEIKNAYSTLPQ
+648 MVTEIKNAYSTMPQ
-662 QKSNGNYYE
+662 QKSNGKYYE

-688 HEEKAK
+688 YEEKAK

-705 ALYTQLTSAISMSG
+705 ALYSQLTSAISMSG
-719 KDGADLKAIGI
+719 KDGADLKSIGI

-748 RSALETDP
+748 RAALETDP

-768 SGSSTNG
+768 SGSSSNG

-842 KFTALEKLIAQ
+842 KFTALEKLISQ
-853 MNSQSSALAGF
+853 MNSQSSALASF
-864 LGNG
+864 LGSNG

>member
-1 MAVINRERSI
+1 MA
-11 IMASINSVSSS
+11 SVSSVRS
-22 TSSIYGSKNVISGL
+22 SSSSIYGNRNVISGL

-44 MIENAI
+44 MIENAV

-68 WQQEAYRSIIGKMA
+68 WQQEVYRSIIGKMS

-97 LSNSFFN
+97 LSSGFFN
-104 QAVKVTAKGKYADM
+104 QAVKVTATGKYADM
-118 VSASGKTSSNV
+118 VSASGKTSSSV

-136 LAKAATYTVS
+136 LARAATYTVS
-146 GIGDSKSAVTPGIG
+146 GIGGKTADK
-160 GSTPAATPEFTGSTV
+160 PEFTGSAV
-175 DLGAK
+175 DLTEK

-186 SGSLTIKYGGNR
+186 SGSLTIKYGGDR
-198 SYTIDFGELDIYTKP
+198 SFTLDFGELDIYQNAD
-213 EELADAIRSKLGE
+213 ELAKAIQSKLGE
-226 QTMTLSNGTSVTAS
+226 QTMTLSDGTSVKAS

-249 EGNIEFFEKGSAG
+249 EGNIEFSEKGGAG
-262 NAVTISDATGKI
+262 NAVTISGATGKI
-274 KDTLGIDPSKNESTL
+274 KDTLKITADGTESTL
-289 KTKDVELVNR
+289 NTKNVELVDKSS
-299 NTTLG
+299 TLG
-304 DYLTDKEL
+304 DYLSGKEL

-319 TKKIK
+319 TKKIE
-324 LPKPEYKKNDNGAL
+324 LPEYKKDGTALSNDAYTTALQTKINEAFGA
-338 ILDAAGNKTLDV
+338 GKV
-350 ADYKDKLEK
+350 ALEK
-359 AIAGAFGE
+359 VGAAD
-367 GKVTV
+367 GK
-372 TAANQNGNSFSLKFS
+372 SFSLKFS
-387 TQKGSTL
+387 TTQAGSTL

-420 ELLKKEDDWKP
+420 ELLGDKAVDWSK
-431 FNRIE
+431 FE
-436 YVGDVKEVMTAD
+436 KVKAEGDVKPVNKKD
-448 GKTVDYYTDAKGNR
+448 GSGVDYYTDSKGNR
-462 LKKVG
+462 VKSEDGGK
-467 AGDNETYYRVDD
+467 TYYRVDD
-479 KGEYL
+479 KGEFL
-484 YKFEIN
+484 REFKIN
-490 GKVVGEFSKNTALE
+490 GKLVGAFNKDTALE

-515 AGVTVNYSKITNQFQ
+515 AGVKVSYSKTTNQFQ
-530 FTTRETG
+530 FTAKESG
-537 AGSQIVMGDGLA
+537 ASSRIDMGDGLA
-549 KALFGDTKGKDDK
+549 NALFGGGTKEDGT
-562 HPAGQ
+562 
-567 DAIFSMKVNGQELD
+567 DAIFSMKVNGQPLND
-581 GISRSSNTFDV
+581 ISRSSNTFDV

-599 KGTFGAYNT
+599 KGTFT
-608 DNDKLVNATAAEADA
+608 ATEADA
-623 VSFTA
+623 VSFTS

-633 KIIDA
+633 KIVDT

-648 MVTEIKNAYSTLPQ
+648 MVTEIKNAYSTMPQ
-662 QKSNGNYYE
+662 QKSNGKYYE

-688 HEEKAK
+688 YEEKAK

-748 RSALETDP
+748 RAALETDP

-768 SGSSTNG
+768 SGSSSNG

-842 KFTALEKLIAQ
+842 KFTALEKLISQ
-853 MNSQSSALAGF
+853 MNSQSSALASF
-864 LGNG
+864 LGSNG

>member
-1 MAVINRERSI
+1 
-11 IMASINSVSSS
+11 MASVSSVSSS
-22 TSSIYGSKNVISGL
+22 SSSIYGNRNVISGL

-44 MIENAI
+44 MIENAV

-68 WQQEAYRSIIGKMA
+68 WQQEVYRSIIGKMS

-97 LSNSFFN
+97 LSSGFFN
-104 QAVKVTAKGKYADM
+104 QAVKVTATGKYADM
-118 VSASGKTSSNV
+118 VSASGKTSSSV

-136 LAKAATYTVS
+136 LARAATYTVS
-146 GIGDSKSAVTPGIG
+146 GIGGKTADK
-160 GSTPAATPEFTGSTV
+160 PEFTGSAV
-175 DLGAK
+175 DLSVK

-186 SGSLTIKYGGNR
+186 SGSLTIKYGGDR
-198 SYTIDFGELDIYTKP
+198 SFTLDFGELDIYQNAD
-213 EELADAIRSKLGE
+213 ELAKAIQSKLGE
-226 QTMTLSNGTSVTAS
+226 QTMTLSDGTSVKVS

-249 EGNIEFFEKGSAG
+249 EGNIEFSEKGGAG
-262 NAVTISDATGKI
+262 NAVTISGATGKI
-274 KDTLGIDPSKNESTL
+274 KDTLKITADGTESTL
-289 KTKDVELVNR
+289 NTKDVELVDKSS
-299 NTTLG
+299 TLG
-304 DYLTDKEL
+304 DYLSGKEL

-319 TKKIK
+319 TKKIE
-324 LPKPEYKKNDNGAL
+324 LPEYKKDGTALSNDAYTTALQTKINEAFGA
-338 ILDAAGNKTLDV
+338 GKV
-350 ADYKDKLEK
+350 ALEK
-359 AIAGAFGE
+359 VGA
-367 GKVTV
+367 
-372 TAANQNGNSFSLKFS
+372 ADGNSFSLKFS

-420 ELLKKEDDWKP
+420 ELLGDKADVWNAFDKVEA
-431 FNRIE
+431 E
-436 YVGDVKEVMTAD
+436 GDVKPVNKKD
-448 GKTVDYYTDAKGNR
+448 GSGVDYYTDSKGNR
-462 LKKVG
+462 VKSEDGGK
-467 AGDNETYYRVDD
+467 TYYRVDD
-479 KGEYL
+479 KGEFL
-484 YKFEIN
+484 REFKIN
-490 GKVVGEFSKNTALE
+490 GKLVGAFNKDTALE

-515 AGVTVNYSKITNQFQ
+515 AGVTVNYSKTTNQFQ
-530 FTTRETG
+530 FTAKESG
-537 AGSQIVMGDGLA
+537 ASSRIDMGDGLA
-549 KALFGDTKGKDDK
+549 NALFGGGKKDEGK
-562 HPAGQ
+562 
-567 DAIFSMKVNGQELD
+567 DAIFSMMVNGQELD

-599 KGTFGAYNT
+599 KGTFGAYGSSNT
-608 DNDKLVNATAAEADA
+608 LGKDNIEAAKADA
-623 VSFTA
+623 VSFTS

-633 KIIDA
+633 KIVDA

-648 MVTEIKNAYSTLPQ
+648 MVTEIKNAYSTMPQ

-688 HEEKAK
+688 YEEKAK

-748 RSALETDP
+748 RAALETDP

-768 SGSSTNG
+768 SGSSSNG

-842 KFTALEKLIAQ
+842 KFTALEKLISQ
-853 MNSQSSALAGF
+853 MNSQSSALASF
-864 LGNG
+864 LGSNG

>member
-1 MAVINRERSI
+1 
-11 IMASINSVSSS
+11 MASVSSVSSS
-22 TSSIYGSKNVISGL
+22 SSSIYGNKNVISGL

-44 MIENAI
+44 MIENAV

-68 WQQEAYRSIIGKMA
+68 WQQEVYRSIIGKMS

-97 LSNSFFN
+97 LSSSFFN
-104 QAVKVTAKGKYADM
+104 QAVKVTATGKYADM
-118 VSASGKTSSNV
+118 VSASGKTSSSV

-136 LAKAATYTVS
+136 LAKTATYTVS
-146 GIGDSKSAVTPGIG
+146 GIGGKTADK
-160 GSTPAATPEFTGSTV
+160 PEFTGSTV
-175 DLGAK
+175 DLSEK
-180 KELSNV
+180 KELSNI
-186 SGSLTIKYGGNR
+186 SGSLTIKYGGDR
-198 SYTIDFGELDIYTKP
+198 SYTIDFGELDIYTDAK
-213 EELADAIRSKLGE
+213 ELADAIRSKLGE
-226 QTMTLSNGTSVTAS
+226 QTMTLSDGTSVKVS
-240 EKIDVKVND
+240 ERIDVKVNGD
-249 EGNIEFFEKGSAG
+249 GNIEFSDKTSAG
-262 NAVTISDATGKI
+262 NAVTISGTTGKL
-274 KDTLGIDPSKNESTL
+274 KENLDVDGGTL
-289 KTKDVELVNR
+289 KTAGKTLSNKDA
-299 NTTLG
+299 TLG
-304 DYLTDKEL
+304 EYLSGKEL

-324 LPKPEYKKNDNGAL
+324 LPEPEYKTENGTL
-338 ILDAAGNKTLDV
+338 TLNVAG
-350 ADYKDKLEK
+350 YKDKLQE
-359 AIAGAFGE
+359 AINGAFGA

-372 TAANQNGNSFSLKFS
+372 TAENQDAQNKNSFALKFS
-387 TQKGSTL
+387 TQAGSTL
-394 SVSGDAAKALGLDKA
+394 SASGDAAKALGLDKA
-409 ATYVNTSKTLG
+409 TTYVNTSKTLG
-420 ELLKKEDDWKP
+420 ELLDGQKWNT

-436 YVGDVKEVMTAD
+436 VVGDIKEVKNENGD
-448 GKTVDYYTDAKGNR
+448 IVYYTDAKGNR
-462 LKKVG
+462 LKKDG
-467 AGDNETYYRVDD
+467 EKYYRVDGKD
-479 KGEYL
+479 EYL
-484 YKFEIN
+484 YEFKIN
-490 GKVVGEFSKNTALE
+490 DKVVGEFSKNTALE

-515 AGVTVNYSKITNQFQ
+515 AGVTVNYSKTTNQFQ
-530 FTTRETG
+530 FTAKESG
-537 AGSQIVMGDGLA
+537 AASRIEMGDGLA
-549 KALFGDTKGKDDK
+549 KTLFGDTKATGASYT
-562 HPAGQ
+562 AGE
-567 DAIFSMKVNGQELD
+567 DAIFSMKVNEKLLD
-581 GISRSSNTFDV
+581 GVKRSSNTFDV

-599 KGTFGAYNT
+599 KGTF
-608 DNDKLVNATAAEADA
+608 TAESETDA

-633 KIIDA
+633 KIVDA

-662 QKSNGNYYE
+662 QNSNGKYYE

-688 HEEKAK
+688 YEEKAK

-705 ALYTQLTSAISMSG
+705 SLYSQLTSAISMSG

-748 RSALETDP
+748 RAALETDA

-763 SKSVA
+763 SKSMDSGA
-768 SGSSTNG
+768 SSNG

-785 MYSKTQG
+785 MYSKVQG

-853 MNSQSSALAGF
+853 MNSQSSALASF
-864 LGNG
+864 LGTNG

>member
-1 MAVINRERSI
+1 
-11 IMASINSVSSS
+11 MASVSSVSSS
-22 TSSIYGSKNVISGL
+22 SSSIYGNKNVISGL

-44 MIENAI
+44 MIENAV

-68 WQQEAYRSIIGKMA
+68 WQQEVYRSIIGKMS

-97 LSNSFFN
+97 LSSSFFN
-104 QAVKVTAKGKYADM
+104 QAVKVTAAGKYADM

-136 LAKAATYTVS
+136 LARAATYTVS
-146 GIGDSKSAVTPGIG
+146 GIGGKTADK
-160 GSTPAATPEFTGSTV
+160 PEFTGSTV
-175 DLGAK
+175 DLSEK
-180 KELSNV
+180 KELSNI
-186 SGSLTIKYGGNR
+186 SGSLTIKYGGDR
-198 SYTIDFGELDIYTKP
+198 SYTIDFGELDIYENADK
-213 EELADAIRSKLGE
+213 LAEAIRSKLGE
-226 QTMTLSNGTSVTAS
+226 QTMTLSDGTTVKAS
-240 EKIDVKVND
+240 EKIDVKVNGD
-249 EGNIEFFEKGSAG
+249 GNIEFSDKSGAG
-262 NAVTISDATGKI
+262 NKVTVSGATGKI
-274 KDTLGIDPSKNESTL
+274 KENLDVDGGTL
-289 KTKDVELVNR
+289 KTAGKTLSNKDA
-299 NTTLG
+299 TLG
-304 DYLTDKEL
+304 EYLSGKEL

-324 LPKPEYKKNDNGAL
+324 LPEPEYKTENGTL
-338 ILDAAGNKTLDV
+338 TLNVAG
-350 ADYKDKLEK
+350 YKDKLQE
-359 AIAGAFGE
+359 AINGAFGAD
-367 GKVTV
+367 KVTV
-372 TAANQNGNSFSLKFS
+372 TAENQNGNSFALKFS
-387 TQKGSTL
+387 TQAGSTL
-394 SVSGDAAKALGLDKA
+394 SASGDAAKALGLDKA
-409 ATYVNTSKTLG
+409 TTYVNTSKTLG
-420 ELLKKEDDWKP
+420 ELLDGQKWNT

-436 YVGDVKEVMTAD
+436 VVGDIKEVKNENGD
-448 GKTVDYYTDAKGNR
+448 IVYYTDAKGNR
-462 LKKVG
+462 LKKDG
-467 AGDNETYYRVDD
+467 EKYYRVDGKD
-479 KGEYL
+479 EYL
-484 YKFEIN
+484 YEFKIN
-490 GKVVGEFSKNTALE
+490 DKVVGEFSKNTALE

-515 AGVTVNYSKITNQFQ
+515 AGVTVNYSKTTNQFQ
-530 FTTRETG
+530 FTAKESG
-537 AGSQIVMGDGLA
+537 AASRIEMGDGLA
-549 KALFGDTKGKDDK
+549 KTLFGDTKATGASYT
-562 HPAGQ
+562 AGE
-567 DAIFSMKVNGQELD
+567 DAIFSMKVNEKLLD
-581 GISRSSNTFDV
+581 GVKRSSNTFDV

-599 KGTFGAYNT
+599 KGTFGTYKADDGT
-608 DNDKLVNATAAEADA
+608 IDQTAAEADA
-623 VSFTA
+623 VSFTV

-633 KIIDA
+633 KIVDA
-638 IKSMVEDYNA
+638 IKAMVEDYNA

-853 MNSQSSALAGF
+853 MNSQSSALASF
-864 LGNG
+864 LGTNG

>member
-1 MAVINRERSI
+1 
-11 IMASINSVSSS
+11 MASVNSVSSS
-22 TSSIYGSKNVISGL
+22 SSSIYGNRNVISGL

-68 WQQEAYRSIIGKMA
+68 WQQEVYRSIIGKMA

-97 LSNSFFN
+97 LSSSFFN
-104 QAVKVTAKGKYADM
+104 QAVKVTATGKYADM

-146 GIGDSKSAVTPGIG
+146 GIGGSKSAEK
-160 GSTPAATPEFTGSTV
+160 PEFTGSAV
-175 DLGAK
+175 DLTK
-180 KELSNV
+180 TQELSNV
-186 SGSLTIKYGGNR
+186 SGSLTIKYGGDR
-198 SYTIDFGELDIYTKP
+198 SYTIDFGELENYADVDKM
-213 EELADAIRSKLGE
+213 ADAIRSKLGE
-226 QTMTLSNGTSVTAS
+226 QTMTLSDGTSVKAS
-240 EKIDVKVND
+240 EKIKVEVTD
-249 EGNIEFFEKGSAG
+249 GNIVFSDNSTAG
-262 NAVTISDATGKI
+262 NAVTISGATGKI
-274 KDTLGIDPSKNESTL
+274 KDTLKITANGTESTL
-289 KTKDVELVNR
+289 NTKGVKLVNEDAK
-299 NTTLG
+299 LG
-304 DYLTDKEL
+304 DYLAGKEL

-319 TKKIK
+319 TKKIT
-324 LPKPEYKKNDNGAL
+324 LPEPKYTDNDK
-338 ILDAAGNKTLDV
+338 KTLDV
-350 ADYKDKLEK
+350 ATYQDDLQK
-359 AIAGAFGE
+359 AINGAFGADKDKY
-367 GKVTV
+367 KVTV
-372 TAANQNGNSFSLKFS
+372 AANRPQDAPNGNSFALTFS
-387 TQKGSTL
+387 TQPGSTL

-420 ELLKKEDDWKP
+420 ELGIQNWDNFKKVEA
-431 FNRIE
+431 E
-436 YVGDVKEVMTAD
+436 GDVKPVNKKD
-448 GKTVDYYTDAKGNR
+448 GTGVDYYTDSKGNR
-462 LKKVG
+462 VKKEDG
-467 AGDNETYYRVDD
+467 GNTWYRVDD

-484 YKFEIN
+484 REFKIN
-490 GKVVGEFSKNTALE
+490 GKLVGAFNKDTALE

-515 AGVTVNYSKITNQFQ
+515 AGVTVNYSKTTNQFQ

-537 AGSQIVMGDGLA
+537 ASSQIEMGDGLA
-549 KALFGDTKGKDDK
+549 KALFDGGTKED
-562 HPAGQ
+562 GQ
-567 DAIFSMKVNGQELD
+567 DAIFSMMVNGKPLD

-599 KGTFGAYNT
+599 KGTFGAYG
-608 DNDKLVNATAAEADA
+608 DSDKLNLDSEPNLAAAKADA

-662 QKSNGNYYE
+662 QKSNGKYYE

-742 LNEEKL
+742 LNENKL
-748 RSALETDP
+748 RAALETDP

-763 SKSVA
+763 SKSVD
-768 SGSSTNG
+768 SGSSSNG

-785 MYSKTQG
+785 MYSKTRG

-804 LAPSTL
+804 LAPTTL
-810 YKNTLQNKLDDI
+810 YKNTLQNKLDDF

>member
-1 MAVINRERSI
+1 
-11 IMASINSVSSS
+11 MASVSSVSSS
-22 TSSIYGSKNVISGL
+22 SSSIYGNRNVISGL

-44 MIENAI
+44 MIENAV

-68 WQQEAYRSIIGKMA
+68 WQQEVYRSIIGKMS

-97 LSNSFFN
+97 LSSGFFN
-104 QAVKVTAKGKYADM
+104 QAVKVTATGKYADM
-118 VSASGKTSSNV
+118 VSASGKTSSSV

-136 LAKAATYTVS
+136 LARAATYTVS
-146 GIGDSKSAVTPGIG
+146 GIGGSKSADK
-160 GSTPAATPEFTGSTV
+160 PEFTGSTV
-175 DLGAK
+175 DLTEK

-186 SGSLTIKYGGNR
+186 SGSLTIKYGGDR
-198 SYTIDFGELDIYTKP
+198 SFTLDFGELDIYENADK
-213 EELADAIRSKLGE
+213 LAEAIQSKLGE
-226 QTMTLSNGTSVTAS
+226 QTMTLSDGTSVKAS
-240 EKIDVKVND
+240 EKIKVEVKD
-249 EGNIEFFEKGSAG
+249 KNIVFSDNSSAG
-262 NAVTISDATGKI
+262 NAVTISGATGKI
-274 KDTLGIDPSKNESTL
+274 KDTLKITADGTESTL
-289 KTKDVELVNR
+289 NTKDVELVDKSS
-299 NTTLG
+299 TLG
-304 DYLTDKEL
+304 DYLSGKEL

-319 TKKIK
+319 TKKIT
-324 LPKPEYKKNDNGAL
+324 LPEYKKDGTALSNDEYTTAL
-338 ILDAAGNKTLDV
+338 QTKIN
-350 ADYKDKLEK
+350 E
-359 AIAGAFGE
+359 AFGA

-372 TAANQNGNSFSLKFS
+372 AAKNQDAQNKNIFDLTFS
-387 TQKGSTL
+387 TQAGSTL

-420 ELLKKEDDWKP
+420 ELLGDKAVDWSK
-431 FNRIE
+431 FE
-436 YVGDVKEVMTAD
+436 KVKAEGDVKPVNKKD
-448 GKTVDYYTDAKGNR
+448 GSGVDYYTDSKGNR
-462 LKKVG
+462 VKSEDGGK
-467 AGDNETYYRVDD
+467 TYYRVDD
-479 KGEYL
+479 KGEFL
-484 YKFEIN
+484 REFKIN
-490 GKVVGEFSKNTALE
+490 GKLVGAFNKDTALE

-515 AGVTVNYSKITNQFQ
+515 AGVKVSYSKTTNQFQ
-530 FTTRETG
+530 FTAKESG
-537 AGSQIVMGDGLA
+537 ASSRIDMGDGLA
-549 KALFGDTKGKDDK
+549 NALFGGGTKEDGT
-562 HPAGQ
+562 
-567 DAIFSMKVNGQELD
+567 DAIFSMMVNGQPLND
-581 GISRSSNTFDV
+581 ISRSSNTFDV

-599 KGTFGAYNT
+599 KGTFT
-608 DNDKLVNATAAEADA
+608 ATEADA
-623 VSFTA
+623 VSFTS

-633 KIIDA
+633 KIVDT

-648 MVTEIKNAYSTLPQ
+648 MVTEIKNAYSTMPQ

-688 HEEKAK
+688 YEEKAK

-748 RSALETDP
+748 RAALETDP

-768 SGSSTNG
+768 SGSSSNG

-842 KFTALEKLIAQ
+842 KFTALEKLISQ
-853 MNSQSSALAGF
+853 MNSQSSALASF
-864 LGNG
+864 LGSNG

>member
-1 MAVINRERSI
+1 
-11 IMASINSVSSS
+11 MASVNSVSSS
-22 TSSIYGSKNVISGL
+22 SSSIYGNRNVISGL

-68 WQQEAYRSIIGKMA
+68 WQQEVYRSIIGKMA

-97 LSNSFFN
+97 LSSSFFN
-104 QAVKVTAKGKYADM
+104 QAVKVTATGKYADM

-146 GIGDSKSAVTPGIG
+146 GIGGSKPTEK
-160 GSTPAATPEFTGSTV
+160 PEFTGSAV
-175 DLGAK
+175 DLTK
-180 KELSNV
+180 TQELSNV
-186 SGSLTIKYGGNR
+186 SGSLTIKYGGDR
-198 SYTIDFGELDIYTKP
+198 SYTIDFGELENYADVDKM
-213 EELADAIRSKLGE
+213 ADAIRSKLGE
-226 QTMTLSNGTSVTAS
+226 QTMTLSNGTSVKAS
-240 EKIDVKVND
+240 EKIKVEVKD
-249 EGNIEFFEKGSAG
+249 GNIVFSDNSTAG
-262 NAVTISDATGKI
+262 NAVTISGATGKI
-274 KDTLGIDPSKNESTL
+274 KETLGIDPSKNESTL
-289 KTKDVELVNR
+289 NTKDVDLVD
-299 NTTLG
+299 TSSTLG
-304 DYLTDKEL
+304 DYLSGKEL

-324 LPKPEYKKNDNGAL
+324 LPEYKKDTTT
-338 ILDAAGNKTLDV
+338 AA
-350 ADYKDKLEK
+350 ADYATALQTE
-359 AIAGAFGE
+359 IGNAFGA

-372 TAANQNGNSFSLKFS
+372 TAKNQDAQNKNIFDLTFS
-387 TQKGSTL
+387 TQAGSTL
-394 SVSGDAAKALGLDKA
+394 SVSGDTAKALGLDKA

-420 ELLKKEDDWKP
+420 ELLGNVDWNNK
-431 FNRIE
+431 FE
-436 YVGDVKEVMTAD
+436 KVKAEGDVKPVNKKD
-448 GKTVDYYTDAKGNR
+448 GTGVDYYTDSKGNR
-462 LKKVG
+462 VDADG
-467 AGDNETYYRVDD
+467 NRVDD

-484 YKFEIN
+484 YEFKIN
-490 GKVVGEFSKNTALE
+490 GKLVGAFNKDTALE

-515 AGVTVNYSKITNQFQ
+515 AGVAVSYSKTTNQFQ

-537 AGSQIVMGDGLA
+537 KSSKIVMGDGLA
-549 KALFGDTKGKDDK
+549 KALFGDTGGKDGK
-562 HPAGQ
+562 QHPTGE
-567 DAIFSMKVNGQELD
+567 DAIFSMMVNGKPLD

-599 KGTFGAYNT
+599 KGTFGEYDDAT
-608 DNDKLVNATAAEADA
+608 KKLKELAAAEADA

-633 KIIDA
+633 KIVDA

-648 MVTEIKNAYSTLPQ
+648 MVTEIKNAYSTMPQ
-662 QKSNGNYYE
+662 QKSNGKYYE
-671 PLTEEDKADMS
+671 PLTEEDKAEMS

-688 HEEKAK
+688 YEEKAK

-705 ALYTQLTSAISMSG
+705 ALYSQLTSAISMSG

-742 LNEEKL
+742 LNENKL
-748 RSALETDP
+748 RAALETDP

-763 SKSVA
+763 SKSVD

-785 MYSKTQG
+785 MYSKVQG

-804 LAPSTL
+804 LAPTTL
-810 YKNTLQNKLDDI
+810 YKNTLQNKLDDF

>member
-1 MAVINRERSI
+1 MA
-11 IMASINSVSSS
+11 SVSSVRS
-22 TSSIYGSKNVISGL
+22 SSSSIYGNRNVISGL

-44 MIENAI
+44 MIENAV

-68 WQQEAYRSIIGKMA
+68 WQQEVYRSIIGKMS

-97 LSNSFFN
+97 LSSGFFN
-104 QAVKVTAKGKYADM
+104 QAVKVTATGKYADM
-118 VSASGKTSSNV
+118 VSASGKTSSSV

-136 LAKAATYTVS
+136 LARAATYTVS
-146 GIGDSKSAVTPGIG
+146 GIGGSKSADK
-160 GSTPAATPEFTGSTV
+160 PEFTGSAV
-175 DLGAK
+175 DLTEK

-186 SGSLTIKYGGNR
+186 SGSLTIKYGGDR
-198 SYTIDFGELDIYTKP
+198 SFTLDFGELDIYQNA
-213 EELADAIRSKLGE
+213 EELAKAIQSKLGE
-226 QTMTLSNGTSVTAS
+226 QTMTLSDGTSVKAS

-249 EGNIEFFEKGSAG
+249 EGNIEFSEKGGAG
-262 NAVTISDATGKI
+262 NAVTISGATGKI
-274 KDTLGIDPSKNESTL
+274 KDTLKITADGTESTL
-289 KTKDVELVNR
+289 NTKDVELVDKSS
-299 NTTLG
+299 TLG
-304 DYLTDKEL
+304 DYLSGKEL

-319 TKKIK
+319 TKKIE
-324 LPKPEYKKNDNGAL
+324 LPEYKKDGTALSNDAYTTALQTKINEAFGA
-338 ILDAAGNKTLDV
+338 GKV
-350 ADYKDKLEK
+350 ALEK
-359 AIAGAFGE
+359 VGAAD
-367 GKVTV
+367 GK
-372 TAANQNGNSFSLKFS
+372 SFSLKFS
-387 TQKGSTL
+387 TTQAGSTL

-420 ELLKKEDDWKP
+420 ELLGDKADVWNAFDKVEA
-431 FNRIE
+431 E
-436 YVGDVKEVMTAD
+436 GDVKPVNKKD
-448 GKTVDYYTDAKGNR
+448 GSGVDYYTDSKGNR
-462 LKKVG
+462 VKSEDGGK
-467 AGDNETYYRVDD
+467 TYYRVDD

-490 GKVVGEFSKNTALE
+490 GKPVGAFNKDTALE

-515 AGVTVNYSKITNQFQ
+515 AGVKVSYSKTTNQFQ

-537 AGSQIVMGDGLA
+537 ASSQIVMGDGLA
-549 KALFGDTKGKDDK
+549 DALFGGTEEVDKDTGEKKKTGVSYT
-562 HPAGQ
+562 AGL
-567 DAIFSMKVNGQELD
+567 DAIFSMKVNGQPLND
-581 GISRSSNTFDV
+581 ISRSSNTFDV

-599 KGTFGAYNT
+599 KGTFT
-608 DNDKLVNATAAEADA
+608 ATEADA
-623 VSFTA
+623 VSFTS

-633 KIIDA
+633 KIIDT

-648 MVTEIKNAYSTLPQ
+648 MVTEIKNAYSTMPQ

-688 HEEKAK
+688 YEEKAK

-705 ALYTQLTSAISMSG
+705 ALYSQLTSAISMSG

-763 SKSVA
+763 SKSMA
-768 SGSSTNG
+768 SGSSSNG

-842 KFTALEKLIAQ
+842 KFTALEKLISQ
-853 MNSQSSALAGF
+853 MNSQSSALASF
-864 LGNG
+864 LGSNG

>member
-1 MAVINRERSI
+1 MA
-11 IMASINSVSSS
+11 SVSSVRS
-22 TSSIYGSKNVISGL
+22 SSSSIYGNRNVISGL

-44 MIENAI
+44 MIENAV

-68 WQQEAYRSIIGKMA
+68 WQQEVYRSIIGKMS

-97 LSNSFFN
+97 LSSGFFN
-104 QAVKVTAKGKYADM
+104 QAVKVTATGKYADM

-136 LAKAATYTVS
+136 LARAATYTVS
-146 GIGDSKSAVTPGIG
+146 GIGGSKSADK
-160 GSTPAATPEFTGSTV
+160 PEFTGSTV
-175 DLGAK
+175 DLTEK

-186 SGSLTIKYGGNR
+186 SGSLTIKYGGDR
-198 SYTIDFGELDIYTKP
+198 SFTLDFGELDIYENADK
-213 EELADAIRSKLGE
+213 LAEAIRSKLGE
-226 QTMTLSNGTSVTAS
+226 QTMTLSDGTSVKAS
-240 EKIDVKVND
+240 EKIDVKVNG
-249 EGNIEFFEKGSAG
+249 EGNIEFSEKGGAG
-262 NAVTISDATGKI
+262 NGVTISGTTGKL
-274 KDTLGIDPSKNESTL
+274 KENLDVDGGTL
-289 KTKDVELVNR
+289 KTAGKTLSNKDAK
-299 NTTLG
+299 LG
-304 DYLTDKEL
+304 DYLAGKEL
-312 TLTLDGV
+312 ALTLDGV

-324 LPKPEYKKNDNGAL
+324 LPEYKNDKDYITDL
-338 ILDAAGNKTLDV
+338 QTEINKAFGDKV
-350 ADYKDKLEK
+350 KLEK
-359 AIAGAFGE
+359 
-367 GKVTV
+367 
-372 TAANQNGNSFSLKFS
+372 GNATNEKGFSLKFS

-420 ELLKKEDDWKP
+420 ELLGDKADVWNAFDKVKAE
-431 FNRIE
+431 
-436 YVGDVKEVMTAD
+436 GDVKPVNKKD
-448 GKTVDYYTDAKGNR
+448 GSGVDYYTDSKGNR
-462 LKKVG
+462 VKSEDGGK
-467 AGDNETYYRVDD
+467 TYYRVDD
-479 KGEYL
+479 KGEFL
-484 YKFEIN
+484 REFKIN
-490 GKVVGEFSKNTALE
+490 GKLVGAFNKDTALE

-515 AGVTVNYSKITNQFQ
+515 AGVKVSYSKTTNQFQ

-537 AGSQIVMGDGLA
+537 ASSRIDMGDGLA
-549 KALFGDTKGKDDK
+549 NALFGGGTKEDGT
-562 HPAGQ
+562 
-567 DAIFSMKVNGQELD
+567 DAIFSMKVNGQPLND
-581 GISRSSNTFDV
+581 ISRSSNTFDV

-599 KGTFGAYNT
+599 KGTFT
-608 DNDKLVNATAAEADA
+608 ATEADA
-623 VSFTA
+623 VSFTS

-648 MVTEIKNAYSTLPQ
+648 MVTEIKNAYSTMPQ
-662 QKSNGNYYE
+662 QKSNGKYYE

-688 HEEKAK
+688 YEEKAK

-705 ALYTQLTSAISMSG
+705 ALYSQLTSAISMSG
-719 KDGADLKAIGI
+719 KDGADLKSIGI

-748 RSALETDP
+748 RAALETDP

-768 SGSSTNG
+768 SGSSSNG

-842 KFTALEKLIAQ
+842 KFTALEKLISQ
-853 MNSQSSALAGF
+853 MNSQSSALASF
-864 LGNG
+864 LGTNG

>member
-1 MAVINRERSI
+1 
-11 IMASINSVSSS
+11 MASISSVSNSS
-22 TSSIYGSKNVISGL
+22 SSIYGNKNVISGL

-44 MIENAI
+44 MIENAV

-68 WQQEAYRSIIGKMA
+68 WQQEVYRSIIGKMA

-97 LSNSFFN
+97 LSSSFFN
-104 QAVKVTAKGKYADM
+104 QAVKVTATGKYADM

-136 LAKAATYTVS
+136 LAKAATYTV
-146 GIGDSKSAVTPGIG
+146 PGIG
-160 GSTPAATPEFTGSTV
+160 GSTADNPSFTGSEV
-175 DLGAK
+175 NLGEK

-186 SGSLTIKYGGNR
+186 SGSLTIKYGGDR
-198 SYTIDFGELDIYTKP
+198 SFTLDFGELDIYKDAN
-213 EELADAIRSKLGE
+213 ELAEAIRSKLGE
-226 QTMTLSNGTSVTAS
+226 QTMTLSGGTSVKAS

-249 EGNIEFFEKGSAG
+249 EGNIEFFEKGDAG
-262 NAVTISDATGKI
+262 NAVTISGTTGKI

-304 DYLTDKEL
+304 DYLTGKEL

-319 TKKIK
+319 TKKIT
-324 LPKPEYKKNDNGAL
+324 LPAYKND
-338 ILDAAGNKTLDV
+338 K
-350 ADYKDKLEK
+350 DYITDLQTKINE
-359 AIAGAFGE
+359 AFGE
-367 GKVTV
+367 NKVKV
-372 TAANQNGNSFSLKFS
+372 NADDGNGFALKFS
-387 TQKGSTL
+387 TTQAGSTL

-431 FNRIE
+431 SNRIE
-436 YVGDVKEVMTAD
+436 YVGDVKEVENKN
-448 GKTVDYYTDAKGNR
+448 GEIDYYDAKGNR
-462 LKKVG
+462 LKKVEKDG
-467 AGDNETYYRVDD
+467 NNTYYRVDD

-490 GKVVGEFSKNTALE
+490 GKLVGAFNKDTALE
-504 TVLTSINGNAD
+504 TVLTSINSNAD
-515 AGVTVNYSKITNQFQ
+515 AGVTVNYSKTTNQFQ
-530 FTTRETG
+530 FTARETG
-537 AGSQIVMGDGLA
+537 ASSKIVMGDGLA
-549 KALFGDTKGKDDK
+549 KALFGDTKGKGDK
-562 HPAGQ
+562 HPTGQ

-608 DNDKLVNATAAEADA
+608 NNDKLVDAKAAEADA
-623 VSFTA
+623 VSFTS

-633 KIIDA
+633 KIVDA

-648 MVTEIKNAYSTLPQ
+648 MVTEIKNAYSTMPQ

-688 HEEKAK
+688 YEEKAK

-742 LNEEKL
+742 LNESKL
-748 RSALETDP
+748 RAALETDP

-768 SGSSTNG
+768 GGSSTNG

>member
-1 MAVINRERSI
+1 MA
-11 IMASINSVSSS
+11 SVSSVRS
-22 TSSIYGSKNVISGL
+22 SSSSIYGNRNVISGL

-44 MIENAI
+44 MIENAV

-68 WQQEAYRSIIGKMA
+68 WQQEVYRSIIGKMS

-97 LSNSFFN
+97 LSSGFFN
-104 QAVKVTAKGKYADM
+104 QAVKVTATGKYADM
-118 VSASGKTSSNV
+118 VSASGKTSSSV

-136 LAKAATYTVS
+136 LARAATYTVS
-146 GIGDSKSAVTPGIG
+146 GIGGSKSADK
-160 GSTPAATPEFTGSTV
+160 PEFTGSAV
-175 DLGAK
+175 DLSVK

-186 SGSLTIKYGGNR
+186 SGSLTIKYGGDR
-198 SYTIDFGELDIYTKP
+198 SFTLDFGELDIYENADK
-213 EELADAIRSKLGE
+213 LAEAIRSKLGE
-226 QTMTLSNGTSVTAS
+226 QTMTLSDGTSVKAS

-249 EGNIEFFEKGSAG
+249 EGNIEFSEKGGAG
-262 NAVTISDATGKI
+262 NAVTISGATGKI
-274 KDTLGIDPSKNESTL
+274 KDTLKITADGTESTL
-289 KTKDVELVNR
+289 NTKNVELVDKSS
-299 NTTLG
+299 TLG
-304 DYLTDKEL
+304 DYLSGKEL

-319 TKKIK
+319 TKKIE
-324 LPKPEYKKNDNGAL
+324 LPEYKKDGTALSNDAYTTALQTKINEAFGA
-338 ILDAAGNKTLDV
+338 GKV
-350 ADYKDKLEK
+350 ALEK
-359 AIAGAFGE
+359 VGAAD
-367 GKVTV
+367 GK
-372 TAANQNGNSFSLKFS
+372 SFSLKFS
-387 TQKGSTL
+387 TAQAGSTL

-420 ELLKKEDDWKP
+420 ELLGDKADVWNAFDKVEA
-431 FNRIE
+431 E
-436 YVGDVKEVMTAD
+436 GDVKPVNKKGSSD
-448 GKTVDYYTDAKGNR
+448 VDYYIDSKGNR
-462 LKKVG
+462 VKSEDGGK
-467 AGDNETYYRVDD
+467 TYYRVDD
-479 KGEYL
+479 KGEFL
-484 YKFEIN
+484 REFKIN
-490 GKVVGEFSKNTALE
+490 GKLVGAFNKDTALE

-515 AGVTVNYSKITNQFQ
+515 AGVKVSYSKTTNQFQ
-530 FTTRETG
+530 FTTKESG
-537 AGSQIVMGDGLA
+537 ASSRIDMGDGLA
-549 KALFGDTKGKDDK
+549 NALFGGGKKDEGK
-562 HPAGQ
+562 
-567 DAIFSMKVNGQELD
+567 DAIFSMMVNGQELD

-599 KGTFGAYNT
+599 KGTFGAYGSSNT
-608 DNDKLVNATAAEADA
+608 LGKDNIEAAKADA
-623 VSFTA
+623 VSFTS

-648 MVTEIKNAYSTLPQ
+648 MVTEIKNAYSTMPQ
-662 QKSNGNYYE
+662 QKSNGKYYE

-688 HEEKAK
+688 YEEKAK

-719 KDGADLKAIGI
+719 KDGADLKSIGI

-748 RSALETDP
+748 RAALETDP

-768 SGSSTNG
+768 SGSSSNG

-842 KFTALEKLIAQ
+842 KFTALEKLISQ
-853 MNSQSSALAGF
+853 MNSQSSALASF
-864 LGNG
+864 LGTNG

>member
-1 MAVINRERSI
+1 
-11 IMASINSVSSS
+11 MASVNSVSSS
-22 TSSIYGSKNVISGL
+22 SSSIYGNRNVISGL

-68 WQQEAYRSIIGKMA
+68 WQQEVYRSIIGKMA

-97 LSNSFFN
+97 LSSSFFN
-104 QAVKVTAKGKYADM
+104 QAVKVTAAGKYADM

-146 GIGDSKSAVTPGIG
+146 GIGGSKPTEK
-160 GSTPAATPEFTGSTV
+160 PEFTGSAV
-175 DLGAK
+175 DLTK
-180 KELSNV
+180 TQELSNV
-186 SGSLTIKYGGNR
+186 SGSLTIKYGGDR
-198 SYTIDFGELDIYTKP
+198 SYTIDFGELENYADVDKM
-213 EELADAIRSKLGE
+213 ADAIRSKLGE
-226 QTMTLSNGTSVTAS
+226 QTMTLSDGTSVKAS
-240 EKIDVKVND
+240 EKIKVEVTD
-249 EGNIEFFEKGSAG
+249 GNIVFSDNSTAG
-262 NAVTISDATGKI
+262 NAVTISGATGKI
-274 KDTLGIDPSKNESTL
+274 KETLKITADGKESTL
-289 KTKDVELVNR
+289 NTKDVDLVD
-299 NTTLG
+299 TSSTLG
-304 DYLTDKEL
+304 DYLSGKEL

-324 LPKPEYKKNDNGAL
+324 LPEYKKDTTT
-338 ILDAAGNKTLDV
+338 AA
-350 ADYKDKLEK
+350 ADYATALQTE
-359 AIAGAFGE
+359 IGNAFGA

-372 TAANQNGNSFSLKFS
+372 TAKNQDAQNKNIFDLTFS
-387 TQKGSTL
+387 TQAGSTL

-420 ELLKKEDDWKP
+420 ELLGNVDWNNK
-431 FNRIE
+431 FE
-436 YVGDVKEVMTAD
+436 KVKAEGDVKPVNKKDSA
-448 GKTVDYYTDAKGNR
+448 GVDYYTDSKGNR
-462 LKKVG
+462 VKTE
-467 AGDNETYYRVDD
+467 DNGKTFYRVDD

-490 GKVVGEFSKNTALE
+490 GKPVGAFNKDTALE

-515 AGVTVNYSKITNQFQ
+515 AGVTVSYSKTTNQFQ

-537 AGSQIVMGDGLA
+537 ASSKIVMGDGLA
-549 KALFGDTKGKDDK
+549 KDLFGNPGDCHGE
-562 HPAGQ
+562 
-567 DAIFSMKVNGQELD
+567 DAIFSMKVNNQVLD

-599 KGTFGAYNT
+599 KGTFGAYKT
-608 DNDKLVNATAAEADA
+608 DNKLVDAAAAEADA

-648 MVTEIKNAYSTLPQ
+648 MVTEIKNAYSTMPQ
-662 QKSNGNYYE
+662 QKSNGKYYE

-688 HEEKAK
+688 YEEKAK

-742 LNEEKL
+742 LNENKL
-748 RSALETDP
+748 RAALETDP

-763 SKSVA
+763 SKSVD

-785 MYSKTQG
+785 MYSKVQG

-804 LAPSTL
+804 LAPTTL
-810 YKNTLQNKLDDI
+810 YKNTLQNKLDDF

>member
-1 MAVINRERSI
+1 
-11 IMASINSVSSS
+11 MASISSVSSS
-22 TSSIYGSKNVISGL
+22 SSSIYGNKNVISGL

-44 MIENAI
+44 MIENAV

-68 WQQEAYRSIIGKMA
+68 WQQEVYRSIIGKMS

-97 LSNSFFN
+97 LSSSFFN
-104 QAVKVTAKGKYADM
+104 QAVKVTAAGKYADM

-136 LAKAATYTVS
+136 LARAATYTVS
-146 GIGDSKSAVTPGIG
+146 GIGGKTADK
-160 GSTPAATPEFTGSTV
+160 PEFTGSTV
-175 DLGAK
+175 DLSEK

-186 SGSLTIKYGGNR
+186 SGSLTIKYGGDR
-198 SYTIDFGELDIYTKP
+198 SYTIDFGELDIYESADK
-213 EELADAIRSKLGE
+213 LAEAIRGKLGE
-226 QTMTLSNGTSVTAS
+226 QTMTLSDGTSVKVS
-240 EKIDVKVND
+240 DKIDVKVNGD
-249 EGNIEFFEKGSAG
+249 GNIEFSDKTSAG
-262 NAVTISDATGKI
+262 NAVTISGATGKL
-274 KDTLGIDPSKNESTL
+274 KENLKVDGGTL
-289 KTKDVELVNR
+289 KTAGKTLSNKDA
-299 NTTLG
+299 TLG
-304 DYLTDKEL
+304 EYLSGKEL

-319 TKKIK
+319 TKKIT
-324 LPKPEYKKNDNGAL
+324 LPAYKNDKDYITDLQTEINKAFGDAL
-338 ILDAAGNKTLDV
+338 VAGDQTQIDSAFNEGKIKV
-350 ADYKDKLEK
+350 KLEK
-359 AIAGAFGE
+359 VDAAD
-367 GKVTV
+367 GK
-372 TAANQNGNSFSLKFS
+372 GFSLKFS
-387 TQKGSTL
+387 TQAGSTL
-394 SVSGDAAKALGLDKA
+394 SASGDAAKALGLDKA
-409 ATYVNTSKTLG
+409 TTYVNTSKTLG
-420 ELLKKEDDWKP
+420 ELLGEADWKT

-436 YVGDVKEVMTAD
+436 YVGDVKKVKNED
-448 GKTVDYYTDAKGNR
+448 GSVYYTDAKGNR
-462 LKKVG
+462 LKKDG
-467 AGDNETYYRVDD
+467 EKYYRVDGKD
-479 KGEYL
+479 EYL
-484 YKFEIN
+484 YEFKIN
-490 GKVVGEFSKNTALE
+490 DKVVGEFSKNTALE

-515 AGVTVNYSKITNQFQ
+515 AGVTVSYSKTTNQFQ
-530 FTTRETG
+530 FTARESG
-537 AGSQIVMGDGLA
+537 KSSRIDMGDGLA
-549 KALFGDTKGKDDK
+549 NALFGGGKKDEGK
-562 HPAGQ
+562 

-608 DNDKLVNATAAEADA
+608 DNDKLVDAKAAEADA

-633 KIIDA
+633 KIVSA

-662 QKSNGNYYE
+662 QKSNGKYYE

-688 HEEKAK
+688 YEEKAK

-705 ALYTQLTSAISMSG
+705 SLYSQLTSAISMSG

-742 LNEEKL
+742 LNEDKL
-748 RSALETDP
+748 RAALETDA

-763 SKSVA
+763 SKSMDSGA
-768 SGSSTNG
+768 SSNG

-785 MYSKTQG
+785 MYSKVQG

-804 LAPSTL
+804 LAPTTL

-853 MNSQSSALAGF
+853 MNSQSSALASF
-864 LGNG
+864 LGTNG

>member
-1 MAVINRERSI
+1 MA
-11 IMASINSVSSS
+11 SVSSVRS
-22 TSSIYGSKNVISGL
+22 SSSSIYGNRNVISGL

-44 MIENAI
+44 MIENAV

-68 WQQEAYRSIIGKMA
+68 WQQEVYRSIIGKMS

-97 LSNSFFN
+97 LSSGFFN
-104 QAVKVTAKGKYADM
+104 QAVKVTATGKYADM
-118 VSASGKTSSNV
+118 VSASGKTSSSV

-136 LAKAATYTVS
+136 LARAATYTVS
-146 GIGDSKSAVTPGIG
+146 GIGGSKSADK
-160 GSTPAATPEFTGSTV
+160 PEFTGSAV
-175 DLGAK
+175 DLTEK

-186 SGSLTIKYGGNR
+186 SGSLTIKYGGDR
-198 SYTIDFGELDIYTKP
+198 SFTLDFGELDIYENADK
-213 EELADAIRSKLGE
+213 LAEAIRSKLGE
-226 QTMTLSNGTSVTAS
+226 QTMTLSDGTSVKVS
-240 EKIDVKVND
+240 EKIDVKVNG
-249 EGNIEFFEKGSAG
+249 EGNIEFSEKGGAG
-262 NAVTISDATGKI
+262 NGVTISGTTGKL
-274 KDTLGIDPSKNESTL
+274 KENLDVDGGTL
-289 KTKDVELVNR
+289 KTAGKTLSNKDA
-299 NTTLG
+299 TLG
-304 DYLTDKEL
+304 DYLAGKEL
-312 TLTLDGV
+312 ALTLDGV

-324 LPKPEYKKNDNGAL
+324 LPEYKNDKDYITDL
-338 ILDAAGNKTLDV
+338 QTEINKAFGDKV
-350 ADYKDKLEK
+350 KLEK
-359 AIAGAFGE
+359 
-367 GKVTV
+367 
-372 TAANQNGNSFSLKFS
+372 GNATNEKGFSLKFS
-387 TQKGSTL
+387 TAQAGSTL

-420 ELLKKEDDWKP
+420 ELLGDKADVWNAFDKVKAE
-431 FNRIE
+431 
-436 YVGDVKEVMTAD
+436 GDVKPVNKKD
-448 GKTVDYYTDAKGNR
+448 GSDVDYYIDSKGNR
-462 LKKVG
+462 VKSEDGGK
-467 AGDNETYYRVDD
+467 TYYRVDD
-479 KGEYL
+479 KGEFL
-484 YKFEIN
+484 REFKIN
-490 GKVVGEFSKNTALE
+490 GKLVGAFNKDTALE

-515 AGVTVNYSKITNQFQ
+515 AGVKVSYSKTTNQFQ
-530 FTTRETG
+530 FTTKESG
-537 AGSQIVMGDGLA
+537 ASSRIDMGDGLA
-549 KALFGDTKGKDDK
+549 NALFGGGKKDEGK
-562 HPAGQ
+562 
-567 DAIFSMKVNGQELD
+567 DAIFSMMVNGQELD

-599 KGTFGAYNT
+599 KGTFGAYGSSNT
-608 DNDKLVNATAAEADA
+608 LGKDNIEAAKADA
-623 VSFTA
+623 VSFTS

-648 MVTEIKNAYSTLPQ
+648 MVTEIKNAYSTMPQ
-662 QKSNGNYYE
+662 QKSNGKYYE

-688 HEEKAK
+688 YEEKAK

-705 ALYTQLTSAISMSG
+705 ALYSQLTSAISMSG

-748 RSALETDP
+748 RAALETDP

-768 SGSSTNG
+768 SGSSSNG

-842 KFTALEKLIAQ
+842 KFTALEKLISQ
-853 MNSQSSALAGF
+853 MNSQSSALASF
-864 LGNG
+864 LGSNG

>member
-1 MAVINRERSI
+1 
-11 IMASINSVSSS
+11 MASVNSVSSS
-22 TSSIYGSKNVISGL
+22 SSSIYGNRNVISGL

-68 WQQEAYRSIIGKMA
+68 WQQEVYRSIIGKMA

-97 LSNSFFN
+97 LSSSFFN
-104 QAVKVTAKGKYADM
+104 QAVKVTAAGKYADM

-146 GIGDSKSAVTPGIG
+146 GIGGSKSA
-160 GSTPAATPEFTGSTV
+160 AKPEFTGSAV
-175 DLGAK
+175 DLTK
-180 KELSNV
+180 TQELSNV
-186 SGSLTIKYGGNR
+186 SGSLTIKYGGDR
-198 SYTIDFGELDIYTKP
+198 SYTIDFGELENYADVDKM
-213 EELADAIRSKLGE
+213 ADAIRSKLGE
-226 QTMTLSNGTSVTAS
+226 QTMTLSDGTSVKAS
-240 EKIDVKVND
+240 EKIKVEVKD
-249 EGNIEFFEKGSAG
+249 GNIVFSDNSTAG
-262 NAVTISDATGKI
+262 NAVTISGATGKI
-274 KDTLGIDPSKNESTL
+274 KDTLKITANGTESTL
-289 KTKDVELVNR
+289 NTKGVKLVNEDAK
-299 NTTLG
+299 LG
-304 DYLTDKEL
+304 DYLAGKEL
-312 TLTLDGV
+312 TLTLNGV
-319 TKKIK
+319 TKKIT
-324 LPKPEYKKNDNGAL
+324 LPEPKYTDNDK
-338 ILDAAGNKTLDV
+338 KTLNL
-350 ADYKDKLEK
+350 AAYQTGLNE
-359 AIAGAFGE
+359 AIKGAFGE

-372 TAANQNGNSFSLKFS
+372 TVTAKNQDAQNKNIFDLTFS
-387 TQKGSTL
+387 TQAGSTL

-420 ELLKKEDDWKP
+420 ELGIQNWDNFKKVEA
-431 FNRIE
+431 E
-436 YVGDVKEVMTAD
+436 GDVKPVNKKD
-448 GKTVDYYTDAKGNR
+448 GTGVDYYTDSKGNR
-462 LKKVG
+462 VKKEDG
-467 AGDNETYYRVDD
+467 GNTWYRVDD

-484 YKFEIN
+484 REFKIN
-490 GKVVGEFSKNTALE
+490 GKLVGAFNKDTALE

-515 AGVTVNYSKITNQFQ
+515 AGVTVNYSKTTNQFQ

-537 AGSQIVMGDGLA
+537 KSSKIVMGDGLA
-549 KALFGDTKGKDDK
+549 KALFGDTGGTDGKQ
-562 HPAGQ
+562 HPTGE
-567 DAIFSMKVNGQELD
+567 DAIFSMMVNGKELD

-599 KGTFGAYNT
+599 KGTFGTYDSN
-608 DNDKLVNATAAEADA
+608 NKLGNNLAAAKADA
-623 VSFTA
+623 VSFTS

-633 KIIDA
+633 KIVDA

-648 MVTEIKNAYSTLPQ
+648 MVTEIKNAYSTMPQ
-662 QKSNGNYYE
+662 QKSNGKYYE

-688 HEEKAK
+688 YEEKAK

-705 ALYTQLTSAISMSG
+705 ALYSKLTSAISMSG

-742 LNEEKL
+742 LNENKL
-748 RSALETDP
+748 RAALETDP

-763 SKSVA
+763 SKSVD

-785 MYSKTQG
+785 MYSKVQG

-804 LAPSTL
+804 LAPTTL
-810 YKNTLQNKLDDI
+810 YKNTLQNKLDDF

-842 KFTALEKLIAQ
+842 KFTALEKLISQ

>member
-1 MAVINRERSI
+1 MA
-11 IMASINSVSSS
+11 SVSSVRS
-22 TSSIYGSKNVISGL
+22 SSSSIYGNRNVISGL

-44 MIENAI
+44 MIENAV

-68 WQQEAYRSIIGKMA
+68 WQQEVYRSIIGKMS

-97 LSNSFFN
+97 LSSGFFN
-104 QAVKVTAKGKYADM
+104 QAVKVTATGKYADM
-118 VSASGKTSSNV
+118 VSASGKTSSSV

-136 LAKAATYTVS
+136 LARAATYTVS
-146 GIGDSKSAVTPGIG
+146 GIGGSKSADK
-160 GSTPAATPEFTGSTV
+160 PEFTGSTV
-175 DLGAK
+175 DLTEK

-186 SGSLTIKYGGNR
+186 SGSLTIKYGGDR
-198 SYTIDFGELDIYTKP
+198 SFTIDFGELDIYENADK
-213 EELADAIRSKLGE
+213 LAEAIRSKLGE
-226 QTMTLSNGTSVTAS
+226 QTMTLSDGTSVKAS
-240 EKIDVKVND
+240 EKIKVEVND
-249 EGNIEFFEKGSAG
+249 KNIVFSDNSSAG
-262 NAVTISDATGKI
+262 NAVTISGATGKI
-274 KDTLGIDPSKNESTL
+274 KETLGIEPSKNESTL
-289 KTKDVELVNR
+289 HTKDVKLSNKDAK
-299 NTTLG
+299 LG
-304 DYLTDKEL
+304 DYLAGKEL

-319 TKKIK
+319 TKKIT
-324 LPKPEYKKNDNGAL
+324 LPKPEYKEDDGTLNDSKYITDL
-338 ILDAAGNKTLDV
+338 QTEINK
-350 ADYKDKLEK
+350 
-359 AIAGAFGE
+359 AFGD
-367 GKVTV
+367 KVKV
-372 TAANQNGNSFSLKFS
+372 NAADGNGFALKFS
-387 TQKGSTL
+387 TTQAGSTL

-420 ELLKKEDDWKP
+420 ELLGDKAEVWNAFDKVEA
-431 FNRIE
+431 E
-436 YVGDVKEVMTAD
+436 GDVKPVNKKD
-448 GKTVDYYTDAKGNR
+448 GSGVDYYTDAKGNR
-462 LKKVG
+462 VKSEDGGK
-467 AGDNETYYRVDD
+467 TYYRVDD
-479 KGEYL
+479 KGEFL
-484 YKFEIN
+484 REFKIN
-490 GKVVGEFSKNTALE
+490 GKLVGAFNKDTALE

-515 AGVTVNYSKITNQFQ
+515 AGVKVNYSKTTNQFQ

-537 AGSQIVMGDGLA
+537 ASSQINMGDGLA
-549 KALFGDTKGKDDK
+549 DALFGGTEEVDKDTGEKKKTGVSYT
-562 HPAGQ
+562 AGL
-567 DAIFSMKVNGQELD
+567 DAIFSMKVNGQPLND
-581 GISRSSNTFDV
+581 ISRSSNTFDV
-592 DGMSVSL
+592 DGMNVSL
-599 KGTFGAYNT
+599 KGTFT
-608 DNDKLVNATAAEADA
+608 ATEADA
-623 VSFTA
+623 VSFTS

-633 KIIDA
+633 KIVDT

-648 MVTEIKNAYSTLPQ
+648 MVTEIKNAYSTMPQ
-662 QKSNGNYYE
+662 QKSNGKYYE

-688 HEEKAK
+688 YEEKAK

-748 RSALETDP
+748 RAALETDP

-768 SGSSTNG
+768 SGSSSNG

-842 KFTALEKLIAQ
+842 KFTALEKLISQ
-853 MNSQSSALAGF
+853 MNSQSSALASF
-864 LGNG
+864 LGSNG

>member
-1 MAVINRERSI
+1 
-11 IMASINSVSSS
+11 MASVNSVRSSS
-22 TSSIYGSKNVISGL
+22 SSIYGNRNVISGL

-44 MIENAI
+44 MIENAV

-68 WQQEAYRSIIGKMA
+68 WQQEVYRSIIGKMS

-97 LSNSFFN
+97 LSSGFFN
-104 QAVKVTAKGKYADM
+104 QAVKVTATGKYADM

-136 LAKAATYTVS
+136 LARAATYTVS
-146 GIGDSKSAVTPGIG
+146 GIGGSKSADK
-160 GSTPAATPEFTGSTV
+160 PEFTGSTV
-175 DLGAK
+175 DLTEK

-186 SGSLTIKYGGNR
+186 SGSLTIKYGGDR
-198 SYTIDFGELDIYTKP
+198 SFTLDFGELDIYENADK
-213 EELADAIRSKLGE
+213 LAEAIRSKLGE
-226 QTMTLSNGTSVTAS
+226 QTMTLSDGTSVKVS

-249 EGNIEFFEKGSAG
+249 EGNIEFSEKGGAG
-262 NAVTISDATGKI
+262 NAVTISGATGKI
-274 KDTLGIDPSKNESTL
+274 KETLGIEPSKNESTL
-289 KTKDVELVNR
+289 NTKDVKLSNKDAK
-299 NTTLG
+299 LG
-304 DYLTDKEL
+304 DYLAGKEL

-324 LPKPEYKKNDNGAL
+324 LPEYKNDKDYITDL
-338 ILDAAGNKTLDV
+338 QTEINK
-350 ADYKDKLEK
+350 
-359 AIAGAFGE
+359 AFGE
-367 GKVTV
+367 NKVKV
-372 TAANQNGNSFSLKFS
+372 NAADGNGFALKFS
-387 TQKGSTL
+387 TTQAGSTL

-420 ELLKKEDDWKP
+420 ELLGEKADVWNAFDKVEA
-431 FNRIE
+431 E
-436 YVGDVKEVMTAD
+436 GDVKPVNKKD
-448 GKTVDYYTDAKGNR
+448 GSGVDYYTDAKGNR
-462 LKKVG
+462 VKSEDGGK
-467 AGDNETYYRVDD
+467 TYYRVDD
-479 KGEYL
+479 KGEFL
-484 YKFEIN
+484 REFKIN
-490 GKVVGEFSKNTALE
+490 GKLVGAFNKDTALE

-515 AGVTVNYSKITNQFQ
+515 VGVKVSYSKTTNQFQ

-537 AGSQIVMGDGLA
+537 AGSLDMGDGLA
-549 KALFGDTKGKDDK
+549 KALFGGGTKEDGL
-562 HPAGQ
+562 

-599 KGTFGAYNT
+599 KGTFT
-608 DNDKLVNATAAEADA
+608 ATEADA
-623 VSFTA
+623 VSFTS

-648 MVTEIKNAYSTLPQ
+648 MVTEIKNAYSTMPQ
-662 QKSNGNYYE
+662 QKSNGKYYE

-688 HEEKAK
+688 YEEKAK

-705 ALYTQLTSAISMSG
+705 ALYSQLTSAISMSG

-748 RSALETDP
+748 RAALETDP

-768 SGSSTNG
+768 SGSSSNG

-842 KFTALEKLIAQ
+842 KFTALEKLISQ
-853 MNSQSSALAGF
+853 MNSQSSALASF
-864 LGNG
+864 LGSNG

>member
-1 MAVINRERSI
+1 
-11 IMASINSVSSS
+11 MASVNSVRSSS
-22 TSSIYGSKNVISGL
+22 SSIYGNRNVISGL

-44 MIENAI
+44 MIENAV

-68 WQQEAYRSIIGKMA
+68 WQQEVYRSIIGKMA

-104 QAVKVTAKGKYADM
+104 QAVKVTATGKYADL

-146 GIGDSKSAVTPGIG
+146 GIGGKTAATS
-160 GSTPAATPEFTGSTV
+160 GSTGSESAAKPGFTGSVV
-175 DLGAK
+175 DLSEK

-186 SGSLTIKYGGNR
+186 SGSLTIKYGGDR
-198 SYTIDFGELDIYTKP
+198 TFTLDFGELDIYKGAK
-213 EELADAIRSKLGE
+213 ELAEAIQSKLGE
-226 QTMTLSNGTSVTAS
+226 QTMTLSGGTSVKAS

-249 EGNIEFFEKGSAG
+249 EGNIEFFEKGNAG
-262 NAVTISDATGKI
+262 NAVTISGTTGKL
-274 KDTLGIDPSKNESTL
+274 KENLEVDGGTL
-289 KTKDVELVNR
+289 KTAGKTLSNKDA
-299 NTTLG
+299 TLG
-304 DYLTDKEL
+304 DYLTGKEL

-319 TKKIK
+319 TKKIE
-324 LPKPEYKKNDNGAL
+324 LPEYKKDTTTA
-338 ILDAAGNKTLDV
+338 
-350 ADYKDKLEK
+350 ADYIKALQTKINKAFGDAFDADDQTKIDSAFNEGKIKVKLENVGTGDK
-359 AIAGAFGE
+359 I
-367 GKVTV
+367 
-372 TAANQNGNSFSLKFS
+372 SLKFS

-420 ELLKKEDDWKP
+420 ELLGNVDWNNNFKKVEA
-431 FNRIE
+431 E
-436 YVGDVKEVMTAD
+436 GDVKPVNKKD
-448 GKTVDYYTDAKGNR
+448 GSGVDYYTDAKGNR
-462 LKKVG
+462 VDADG
-467 AGDNETYYRVDD
+467 NRVDD

-484 YKFEIN
+484 YEFKIN
-490 GKVVGEFSKNTALE
+490 GKLVGAFNKDTALE

-515 AGVTVNYSKITNQFQ
+515 AGVTVNYSKTTNQFQ

-549 KALFGDTKGKDDK
+549 KTLFGDTEKLGTGASYS
-562 HPAGQ
+562 AGR
-567 DAIFSMKVNGQELD
+567 DAEFSMKVNDQLLD
-581 GISRSSNTFDV
+581 NVKRSSNTFDV

-599 KGTFGAYNT
+599 KGTFGAYKADGT
-608 DNDKLVNATAAEADA
+608 IDQTPAEADA
-623 VSFTA
+623 VSFTS

-648 MVTEIKNAYSTLPQ
+648 MVTEIKNAYSTMPQ
-662 QKSNGNYYE
+662 QKSNGKYYE

-688 HEEKAK
+688 YEEKAK

-768 SGSSTNG
+768 SGSSSNG

-842 KFTALEKLIAQ
+842 KFAALEKLIAQ

>member
-1 MAVINRERSI
+1 MA
-11 IMASINSVSSS
+11 SVSSVRS
-22 TSSIYGSKNVISGL
+22 SSSSIYGNRNVISGL

-44 MIENAI
+44 MIENAV

-68 WQQEAYRSIIGKMA
+68 WQQEAYRSIIGKMS

-97 LSNSFFN
+97 LSSGFFN
-104 QAVKVTAKGKYADM
+104 QAVKVTATGKYADM

-136 LAKAATYTVS
+136 LARAATYTVS
-146 GIGDSKSAVTPGIG
+146 GIGGSKSADK
-160 GSTPAATPEFTGSTV
+160 PEFTGSTV
-175 DLGAK
+175 DLTEK

-186 SGSLTIKYGGNR
+186 SGSLTIKYGGDR
-198 SYTIDFGELDIYTKP
+198 SFTLDFGELDIYENADK
-213 EELADAIRSKLGE
+213 LAEAIRSKLGE
-226 QTMTLSNGTSVTAS
+226 QTMTLSDGTSVKVS
-240 EKIDVKVND
+240 EKIDVKVNG
-249 EGNIEFFEKGSAG
+249 EGNIEFSEKGGAG
-262 NAVTISDATGKI
+262 NGVTISGTTGKL
-274 KDTLGIDPSKNESTL
+274 KENLDVDGGTL
-289 KTKDVELVNR
+289 KTAGKTLSNKDAK
-299 NTTLG
+299 LG
-304 DYLTDKEL
+304 DYLAGKEL
-312 TLTLDGV
+312 ALTLDGV

-324 LPKPEYKKNDNGAL
+324 LPEYKNDKDYITDL
-338 ILDAAGNKTLDV
+338 QTEINKAFGDKV
-350 ADYKDKLEK
+350 KLEK
-359 AIAGAFGE
+359 
-367 GKVTV
+367 
-372 TAANQNGNSFSLKFS
+372 GNATNEKGFSLKFS
-387 TQKGSTL
+387 TTQAGSTL

-420 ELLKKEDDWKP
+420 ELLGDKAVDWSK
-431 FNRIE
+431 FE
-436 YVGDVKEVMTAD
+436 KVKAEGDVKKVMTAD
-448 GKTVDYYTDAKGNR
+448 GKTVDYYTDSKGNR
-462 LKKVG
+462 VDADG
-467 AGDNETYYRVDD
+467 NRVDD

-484 YKFEIN
+484 YEFKIN
-490 GKVVGEFSKNTALE
+490 DKVVGEFSKNTALE

-515 AGVTVNYSKITNQFQ
+515 VGVKVSYSKTTNQFQ

-537 AGSQIVMGDGLA
+537 ASSQIKMGDGLA
-549 KALFGDTKGKDDK
+549 KTLFGDTEEVDKDTGVNEKTGASYSKGL
-562 HPAGQ
+562 
-567 DAIFSMKVNGQELD
+567 DAIFSMKVNGQPLND
-581 GISRSSNTFDV
+581 ISRSSNTFDV

-599 KGTFGAYNT
+599 KGTFT
-608 DNDKLVNATAAEADA
+608 ATEADA
-623 VSFTA
+623 VSFTS

-633 KIIDA
+633 KIIDT

-648 MVTEIKNAYSTLPQ
+648 MVTEIKNAYSTMPQ
-662 QKSNGNYYE
+662 QKSNGKYYE

-688 HEEKAK
+688 YEEKAK

-705 ALYTQLTSAISMSG
+705 ALYSQLTSAISMSG

-748 RSALETDP
+748 RAALETDP

-768 SGSSTNG
+768 SGSSSNG

-842 KFTALEKLIAQ
+842 KFTALEKLISQ
-853 MNSQSSALAGF
+853 MNSQSSALASF
-864 LGNG
+864 LGSNG

>member
-1 MAVINRERSI
+1 MA
-11 IMASINSVSSS
+11 SVSSVRNS
-22 TSSIYGSKNVISGL
+22 SSSIYGNRNVISGL

-44 MIENAI
+44 MIENAV

-68 WQQEAYRSIIGKMA
+68 WQQEVYRSIIGKMS

-97 LSNSFFN
+97 LSSGFFN
-104 QAVKVTAKGKYADM
+104 QAVKVTATGKYADM

-136 LAKAATYTVS
+136 LARAATYTVS
-146 GIGDSKSAVTPGIG
+146 GIGGSKSADK
-160 GSTPAATPEFTGSTV
+160 PEFTGSVV
-175 DLGAK
+175 DLTEK

-186 SGSLTIKYGGNR
+186 SGSLTIKYGGDR
-198 SYTIDFGELDIYTKP
+198 SFTLDFGELDIYENADK
-213 EELADAIRSKLGE
+213 LAEAIRSKLGE
-226 QTMTLSNGTSVTAS
+226 QTMTLSDGTSVKVS
-240 EKIDVKVND
+240 EKIDVKVNG
-249 EGNIEFFEKGSAG
+249 EGNIEFSEKGGAG
-262 NAVTISDATGKI
+262 NGVTISGTTGKL
-274 KDTLGIDPSKNESTL
+274 KENLDVDGGTL
-289 KTKDVELVNR
+289 KTAGKTLSNKDA
-299 NTTLG
+299 TLG
-304 DYLTDKEL
+304 DYLAGKEL
-312 TLTLDGV
+312 ALTLDGV

-324 LPKPEYKKNDNGAL
+324 LPEYKKDGTALSNDAYTTALQTKINEAFGA
-338 ILDAAGNKTLDV
+338 GKV
-350 ADYKDKLEK
+350 ALEK
-359 AIAGAFGE
+359 VGAAD
-367 GKVTV
+367 GK
-372 TAANQNGNSFSLKFS
+372 SFSLKFS
-387 TQKGSTL
+387 TTQAGSTL

-420 ELLKKEDDWKP
+420 ELLGDKADVWNAFDKVKAE
-431 FNRIE
+431 
-436 YVGDVKEVMTAD
+436 GDVKPVNKKD
-448 GKTVDYYTDAKGNR
+448 GSGVDYYTDSKGNR
-462 LKKVG
+462 VKSEDGGK
-467 AGDNETYYRVDD
+467 TYYRVDD
-479 KGEYL
+479 KGEFL
-484 YKFEIN
+484 REFKIN
-490 GKVVGEFSKNTALE
+490 GKLVGAFNKDTALE

-515 AGVTVNYSKITNQFQ
+515 AGVKVSYSKTTNQFQ
-530 FTTRETG
+530 FTAKESG
-537 AGSQIVMGDGLA
+537 ASSRIDMGDGLA
-549 KALFGDTKGKDDK
+549 NALFGGGTKEDGT
-562 HPAGQ
+562 
-567 DAIFSMKVNGQELD
+567 DAIFSMKVNGQPLND
-581 GISRSSNTFDV
+581 ISRSSNTFDV

-599 KGTFGAYNT
+599 KGTFT
-608 DNDKLVNATAAEADA
+608 ATEADA
-623 VSFTA
+623 VSFTS

-633 KIIDA
+633 KIVDA

-648 MVTEIKNAYSTLPQ
+648 MVTEIKNAYSTMPQ
-662 QKSNGNYYE
+662 QKSNGKYYE

-688 HEEKAK
+688 YEEKAK

-705 ALYTQLTSAISMSG
+705 ALYSQLTSAISMSG

-748 RSALETDP
+748 RAALETDP

-768 SGSSTNG
+768 SGSSSNG

-785 MYSKTQG
+785 MYSKVQG

-842 KFTALEKLIAQ
+842 KFTALEKLISQ
-853 MNSQSSALAGF
+853 MNSQSSALASF
-864 LGNG
+864 LGSNG

>member
-1 MAVINRERSI
+1 
-11 IMASINSVSSS
+11 MASISSVSSS
-22 TSSIYGSKNVISGL
+22 SSSIYGNKNVISGL

-44 MIENAI
+44 MIENAV

-68 WQQEAYRSIIGKMA
+68 WQQEVYRSIIGKMS

-97 LSNSFFN
+97 LSSSFFN
-104 QAVKVTAKGKYADM
+104 QAVKVTAAGKYADM

-146 GIGDSKSAVTPGIG
+146 GIGGKTADK
-160 GSTPAATPEFTGSTV
+160 PEFTGSVV
-175 DLGAK
+175 DLSEK

-186 SGSLTIKYGGNR
+186 SGSLTIKYGGDR
-198 SYTIDFGELDIYTKP
+198 SYTIDFGELDIYESADK
-213 EELADAIRSKLGE
+213 LAEAIRGKLGE
-226 QTMTLSNGTSVTAS
+226 QTMTLSDGTTVKAS
-240 EKIDVKVND
+240 EKIKVEVKD
-249 EGNIEFFEKGSAG
+249 DNIVFSDKTSAG
-262 NAVTISDATGKI
+262 NAVTISGATGKL
-274 KDTLGIDPSKNESTL
+274 KENLKVDGGTL
-289 KTKDVELVNR
+289 KTAGKKLSNKDA
-299 NTTLG
+299 TLG
-304 DYLTDKEL
+304 DYLTGKEL

-324 LPKPEYKKNDNGAL
+324 LPEPEYKTENGTL
-338 ILDAAGNKTLDV
+338 TLNVAG
-350 ADYKDKLEK
+350 YKDKLQE
-359 AIAGAFGE
+359 AINGAFGA

-372 TAANQNGNSFSLKFS
+372 TAENQNGNSFALKFS
-387 TQKGSTL
+387 TQAGSTMA
-394 SVSGDAAKALGLDKA
+394 VSGDAAKALGLDKA
-409 ATYVNTSKTLG
+409 TTYVNTSKTLG
-420 ELLKKEDDWKP
+420 ELLDGQKWNT

-436 YVGDVKEVMTAD
+436 YVGDVKKVKNENGDIV
-448 GKTVDYYTDAKGNR
+448 YYTDAKGNR
-462 LKKVG
+462 LKKDG
-467 AGDNETYYRVDD
+467 EKYYRVDGKD
-479 KGEYL
+479 EYL
-484 YKFEIN
+484 YEFKIN
-490 GKVVGEFSKNTALE
+490 DKVVGEFSKNTALE

-515 AGVTVNYSKITNQFQ
+515 AGVTVNYSKTTNQFQ
-530 FTTRETG
+530 FTARETG
-537 AGSQIVMGDGLA
+537 ASSRIEMGDGLA
-549 KALFGDTKGKDDK
+549 KALFGDTENVDKDTGVNKDTGASYTAGK
-562 HPAGQ
+562 
-567 DAIFSMKVNGQELD
+567 DAIFSMKVNGKVLD

-599 KGTFGAYNT
+599 KGTFGAYKA
-608 DNDKLVNATAAEADA
+608 DKDELVNAEAAEADA

-662 QKSNGNYYE
+662 QKSNGKYYE
-671 PLTEEDKADMS
+671 PLTEEDKAEMS

-688 HEEKAK
+688 YEEKAK

-742 LNEEKL
+742 LDESKL

-775 LMQALKSPLD
+775 LMQALKNPLD
-785 MYSKTQG
+785 MYGKTKG

-804 LAPSTL
+804 LAPTTL

>member
-1 MAVINRERSI
+1 
-11 IMASINSVSSS
+11 MASVNSVSNSS
-22 TSSIYGSKNVISGL
+22 SSIYGNRNVISGL

-68 WQQEAYRSIIGKMA
+68 WQQEVYRSIIGKMA

-97 LSNSFFN
+97 LSSSFFN
-104 QAVKVTAKGKYADM
+104 QAVKVTATGKYADM

-146 GIGDSKSAVTPGIG
+146 GIGGSKSA
-160 GSTPAATPEFTGSTV
+160 AKPEFTGSAV
-175 DLGAK
+175 DLTK
-180 KELSNV
+180 TQELSNV
-186 SGSLTIKYGGNR
+186 SGSLTIKYGGDR
-198 SYTIDFGELDIYTKP
+198 SYTIDFGELENYADVDKM
-213 EELADAIRSKLGE
+213 ADAIRSKLGE
-226 QTMTLSNGTSVTAS
+226 QTMTLSDGTSVKVS
-240 EKIDVKVND
+240 EKIKVEVTD
-249 EGNIEFFEKGSAG
+249 GNIVFSDNSSAG
-262 NAVTISDATGKI
+262 NAVTISGTTGKL
-274 KDTLGIDPSKNESTL
+274 KENLDVDGGTL
-289 KTKDVELVNR
+289 KTAGKMLSNKDA
-299 NTTLG
+299 TLG
-304 DYLTDKEL
+304 DYLSGKEL

-319 TKKIK
+319 TKKIT
-324 LPKPEYKKNDNGAL
+324 LPEPEYTDNDK
-338 ILDAAGNKTLDV
+338 KTLDV
-350 ADYKDKLEK
+350 AAYQTGLNE
-359 AIAGAFGE
+359 AIKGAFGE

-372 TAANQNGNSFSLKFS
+372 AVTAKNQDGQNKNIFDLTFS
-387 TQKGSTL
+387 TQAGSTL

-420 ELLKKEDDWKP
+420 ELGIQNWDNFKKVEA
-431 FNRIE
+431 E
-436 YVGDVKEVMTAD
+436 GDVKPVNKKD
-448 GKTVDYYTDAKGNR
+448 GTGVDYYTDSKGNR
-462 LKKVG
+462 VKKEDG
-467 AGDNETYYRVDD
+467 GNTWYRVDD

-484 YKFEIN
+484 YEFKIN
-490 GKVVGEFSKNTALE
+490 GKLVGAFNKDTALE

-515 AGVTVNYSKITNQFQ
+515 AGVTVNYSKTTNQFQ

-537 AGSQIVMGDGLA
+537 ASSQIEMGAGLA
-549 KALFGDTKGKDDK
+549 DALFGGTEEVDKDTGEKKKTGVSYSE
-562 HPAGQ
+562 GL
-567 DAIFSMKVNGQELD
+567 DAEFSMKVNGQPLYNVK
-581 GISRSSNTFDV
+581 RSSNTFDV
-592 DGMSVSL
+592 DGMSISL
-599 KGTFGAYNT
+599 KGTFAYDANGKI
-608 DNDKLVNATAAEADA
+608 DQKAAEADA

-633 KIIDA
+633 KIVDA

-662 QKSNGNYYE
+662 QKSNGKYYE

-688 HEEKAK
+688 YEEKAK

-705 ALYTQLTSAISMSG
+705 ALYSQLTSAISMSG

-742 LNEEKL
+742 LNENKL
-748 RSALETDP
+748 RAALETDP

-763 SKSVA
+763 SKSMD

-804 LAPSTL
+804 LAPTTL
-810 YKNTLQNKLDDI
+810 YKNTLQNKLDDF

>member
-1 MAVINRERSI
+1 MA
-11 IMASINSVSSS
+11 SVSSVRS
-22 TSSIYGSKNVISGL
+22 SSSSIYGNRNVISGL

-44 MIENAI
+44 MIENAV

-68 WQQEAYRSIIGKMA
+68 WQQEVYRSIIGKMS

-97 LSNSFFN
+97 LSSGFFN
-104 QAVKVTAKGKYADM
+104 QAVKVTATGKYADM
-118 VSASGKTSSNV
+118 VSASGKTSSSV

-136 LAKAATYTVS
+136 LARAATYTVS
-146 GIGDSKSAVTPGIG
+146 GIGGKTADK
-160 GSTPAATPEFTGSTV
+160 PEFTGSAV
-175 DLGAK
+175 DLSVK

-186 SGSLTIKYGGNR
+186 SGSLTIKYGGDR
-198 SYTIDFGELDIYTKP
+198 SFTLDFGELDIYQNAD
-213 EELADAIRSKLGE
+213 ELAKAIQSKLGE
-226 QTMTLSNGTSVTAS
+226 QTMTLSDGTSVKAS

-249 EGNIEFFEKGSAG
+249 EGNIEFSEKGGAG
-262 NAVTISDATGKI
+262 NAVTISGATGKI
-274 KDTLGIDPSKNESTL
+274 KDTLKITADGTESTL
-289 KTKDVELVNR
+289 NTKDVELVDKSS
-299 NTTLG
+299 TLG
-304 DYLTDKEL
+304 DYLSGKEL

-324 LPKPEYKKNDNGAL
+324 LPEYKKDGTALSNDAYTTALQTKINEAFGA
-338 ILDAAGNKTLDV
+338 GKV
-350 ADYKDKLEK
+350 ALEK
-359 AIAGAFGE
+359 VGAAD
-367 GKVTV
+367 GK
-372 TAANQNGNSFSLKFS
+372 SFSLKFS
-387 TQKGSTL
+387 TTQAGSTL

-420 ELLKKEDDWKP
+420 ELLGDKAVDWSK
-431 FNRIE
+431 FE
-436 YVGDVKEVMTAD
+436 KVKAEGDVKPVNKKD
-448 GKTVDYYTDAKGNR
+448 GSGVDYYTDSKGNR
-462 LKKVG
+462 VKSEDGGK
-467 AGDNETYYRVDD
+467 TYYRVDD
-479 KGEYL
+479 KGEFL
-484 YKFEIN
+484 REFKIN
-490 GKVVGEFSKNTALE
+490 GKLVGAFNKDTALE

-515 AGVTVNYSKITNQFQ
+515 AGVKVSYSKTTNQFQ
-530 FTTRETG
+530 FTAKESG
-537 AGSQIVMGDGLA
+537 ASSRIDMGDGLA
-549 KALFGDTKGKDDK
+549 NALFGGGTKEDGT
-562 HPAGQ
+562 
-567 DAIFSMKVNGQELD
+567 DAIFSMKVNGQPLND
-581 GISRSSNTFDV
+581 ISRSSNTFDV

-599 KGTFGAYNT
+599 KGTFT
-608 DNDKLVNATAAEADA
+608 ATEADA
-623 VSFTA
+623 VSFTS

-633 KIIDA
+633 KIVDA

-648 MVTEIKNAYSTLPQ
+648 MVTEIKNAYSTMPQ
-662 QKSNGNYYE
+662 QKSNGKYYE

-688 HEEKAK
+688 YEEKAK

-748 RSALETDP
+748 RAALETDP

-768 SGSSTNG
+768 SGSSSNG

-842 KFTALEKLIAQ
+842 KFTALEKLISQ
-853 MNSQSSALAGF
+853 MNSQSSALASF
-864 LGNG
+864 LGSNG

>member
-1 MAVINRERSI
+1 MA
-11 IMASINSVSSS
+11 SVSSVRS
-22 TSSIYGSKNVISGL
+22 SSSSIYGNRNVISGL

-44 MIENAI
+44 MIENAV

-68 WQQEAYRSIIGKMA
+68 WQQEVYRSIIGKMS

-97 LSNSFFN
+97 LSSGFFN
-104 QAVKVTAKGKYADM
+104 QAVKVTATGKYADM
-118 VSASGKTSSNV
+118 VSASGKTSSSV

-136 LAKAATYTVS
+136 LARAATYTVS
-146 GIGDSKSAVTPGIG
+146 GIGGSKSADK
-160 GSTPAATPEFTGSTV
+160 PEFTGSTV
-175 DLGAK
+175 DLTEK

-186 SGSLTIKYGGNR
+186 SGSLTIKYGGDR
-198 SYTIDFGELDIYTKP
+198 SFTLDFGELDIYENADK
-213 EELADAIRSKLGE
+213 LAEAIRSKLGE
-226 QTMTLSNGTSVTAS
+226 QTMTLSDGTSVKVS
-240 EKIDVKVND
+240 EKIDVKVNG
-249 EGNIEFFEKGSAG
+249 EGNIEFSEKGGAG
-262 NAVTISDATGKI
+262 NGVTISGTTGKL
-274 KDTLGIDPSKNESTL
+274 KENLDVDGGTL
-289 KTKDVELVNR
+289 KTAGKTLSNKDA
-299 NTTLG
+299 TLG
-304 DYLTDKEL
+304 DYLAGKEL
-312 TLTLDGV
+312 ALTLDGV
-319 TKKIK
+319 TKKIE
-324 LPKPEYKKNDNGAL
+324 LPEYKKDGTALSNDAYTTAL
-338 ILDAAGNKTLDV
+338 QTKINEAFGTGKV
-350 ADYKDKLEK
+350 ALEK
-359 AIAGAFGE
+359 VGAAD
-367 GKVTV
+367 GK
-372 TAANQNGNSFSLKFS
+372 SFSLKFS
-387 TQKGSTL
+387 TTQAGSTL

-420 ELLKKEDDWKP
+420 ELLGDKADVWNAFDKVEA
-431 FNRIE
+431 E
-436 YVGDVKEVMTAD
+436 GDVKPVNKKD
-448 GKTVDYYTDAKGNR
+448 GSGVDYYTDSKGNR
-462 LKKVG
+462 VKSEDGGK
-467 AGDNETYYRVDD
+467 TYYRVDD
-479 KGEYL
+479 KGEFL
-484 YKFEIN
+484 REFKIN
-490 GKVVGEFSKNTALE
+490 GKLVGAFNKDTALE

-515 AGVTVNYSKITNQFQ
+515 AGVTVNYSKTTNQFQ
-530 FTTRETG
+530 FTAKESG
-537 AGSQIVMGDGLA
+537 ASSRIDMGDGLA
-549 KALFGDTKGKDDK
+549 NALFGGGKKDEGK
-562 HPAGQ
+562 
-567 DAIFSMKVNGQELD
+567 DAIFSMMVNGQELD

-599 KGTFGAYNT
+599 KGTFGAYGSSNT
-608 DNDKLVNATAAEADA
+608 LGKDNIEAAKADA

-633 KIIDA
+633 KIVDA

-648 MVTEIKNAYSTLPQ
+648 MVTEIKNAYSTMPQ
-662 QKSNGNYYE
+662 QKSNGKYYE

-688 HEEKAK
+688 YEEKAK

-705 ALYTQLTSAISMSG
+705 ALYSQLTSAISMSG

-748 RSALETDP
+748 RAALETDP

-768 SGSSTNG
+768 SGSSSNG

-842 KFTALEKLIAQ
+842 KFTALEKLISQ
-853 MNSQSSALAGF
+853 MNSQSSALASF
-864 LGNG
+864 LGSNG

>member
-1 MAVINRERSI
+1 MA
-11 IMASINSVSSS
+11 SVSSVRS
-22 TSSIYGSKNVISGL
+22 SSSSIYGNRNVISGL

-44 MIENAI
+44 MIENAV

-68 WQQEAYRSIIGKMA
+68 WQQEVYRSIIGKMS

-97 LSNSFFN
+97 LSSGFFN
-104 QAVKVTAKGKYADM
+104 QAVKVTATGKYADM
-118 VSASGKTSSNV
+118 VSASGKTSSSV

-136 LAKAATYTVS
+136 LARAATYTVS
-146 GIGDSKSAVTPGIG
+146 GIGGKTADK
-160 GSTPAATPEFTGSTV
+160 PEFTGSAV
-175 DLGAK
+175 DLTEK

-186 SGSLTIKYGGNR
+186 SGSLTIKYGGDR
-198 SYTIDFGELDIYTKP
+198 SFTLDFGELDIYQNAD
-213 EELADAIRSKLGE
+213 ELAKAIQSKLGE
-226 QTMTLSNGTSVTAS
+226 QTMTLSDGTSVKAS
-240 EKIDVKVND
+240 EKIKVEVND
-249 EGNIEFFEKGSAG
+249 KNIVFSDNSSAG
-262 NAVTISDATGKI
+262 NAVTISGATGKI
-274 KDTLGIDPSKNESTL
+274 KETLGIDPSKNESTL
-289 KTKDVELVNR
+289 NTKDAVLSNKDAK
-299 NTTLG
+299 LG
-304 DYLTDKEL
+304 DYLSGKEL

-319 TKKIK
+319 TKKIE
-324 LPKPEYKKNDNGAL
+324 LPEYKKDGTALSNDAYTTALQTKINEAFGA
-338 ILDAAGNKTLDV
+338 GKV
-350 ADYKDKLEK
+350 ALEK
-359 AIAGAFGE
+359 VGAAD
-367 GKVTV
+367 GK
-372 TAANQNGNSFSLKFS
+372 SFSLKFS
-387 TQKGSTL
+387 TTQAGSTL

-420 ELLKKEDDWKP
+420 ELLGDKAVDWSK
-431 FNRIE
+431 FE
-436 YVGDVKEVMTAD
+436 KVKAEGDVKPVNKKD
-448 GKTVDYYTDAKGNR
+448 GSGVDYYTDSKGNR
-462 LKKVG
+462 VKSEDGGK
-467 AGDNETYYRVDD
+467 TYYRVDD
-479 KGEYL
+479 KGEFL
-484 YKFEIN
+484 REFKIN
-490 GKVVGEFSKNTALE
+490 GKLVGAFNKDTALE
-504 TVLTSINGNAD
+504 TVLTSINSNAD
-515 AGVTVNYSKITNQFQ
+515 AGVKVSYSKTTNQFQ
-530 FTTRETG
+530 FTAKESG
-537 AGSQIVMGDGLA
+537 ASSRIDMGDGLA
-549 KALFGDTKGKDDK
+549 NALFGGGKKDEGK
-562 HPAGQ
+562 
-567 DAIFSMKVNGQELD
+567 DAIFSMMVNGQELD

-599 KGTFGAYNT
+599 KGTFGAYGSSNT
-608 DNDKLVNATAAEADA
+608 LGKDNIEAAKADA
-623 VSFTA
+623 VSFTS

-633 KIIDA
+633 KIVDT

-688 HEEKAK
+688 YEEKAK

-705 ALYTQLTSAISMSG
+705 ALYTKLTSAISMSG
-719 KDGADLKAIGI
+719 KDGADLKSIGI

-763 SKSVA
+763 SKSMA
-768 SGSSTNG
+768 SGSSSNG

-842 KFTALEKLIAQ
+842 KFTALEKLISQ
-853 MNSQSSALAGF
+853 MNSQSSALASF
-864 LGNG
+864 LGSNG